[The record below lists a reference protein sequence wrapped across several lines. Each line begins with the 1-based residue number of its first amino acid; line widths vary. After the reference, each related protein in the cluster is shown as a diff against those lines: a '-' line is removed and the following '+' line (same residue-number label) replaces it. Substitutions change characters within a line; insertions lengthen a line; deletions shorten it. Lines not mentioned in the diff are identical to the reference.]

1 MGRPE
6 GTDTT
11 GQAPAFGVT
20 DAVVLVFDAGGA
32 VVGRPYAAERLL
44 GHSAQEMRGRHVE
57 SLLAPREA
65 ARLPAIRKRCAT
77 DGAWSGAL
85 LARHQDGRDIT
96 VDVTVLPL
104 PGDAAPARWLAVA
117 TGAAPSRQ
125 WTMGPALLER
135 MVTEA
140 PVGIALVDTE
150 LRCVWS
156 NTALER
162 FGGGRADQR
171 RGRRLAEIQPGFDA
185 ELLESK
191 MRQVLATGEPV
202 TGYEHVGRTRADP
215 GRDRAHAMSFVRLDD
230 DSGRALGICY
240 AVVDITDRYRA
251 RLRLAL
257 MARASE
263 RIGRSLDVMGTAQ
276 DLADV
281 AVPGLADFVAVDL
294 LDSVI
299 RGAEPS
305 PGPTAGAT
313 AVRLVRAGAQTVRAG
328 APEAVVEPGEAA
340 AYRPSSPQIGCLAH
354 GRSWRAAR
362 LDPPARDSALPVRPP
377 EHQGEAAPP
386 AGQPPTAGS
395 GQPPTATYEQ
405 PPSAASE
412 WLPAAGSG
420 QAPSTGSGRPP
431 GPEAEWLPAAGPERA
446 PAAESVRAPSPGPE
460 QAPSAASERAP
471 SAESVRAPSAGS
483 GQAPTAGSERSP
495 WAGPE
500 QAPTAGPEQAPWAG
514 PEQAPTA
521 GPEHAAS
528 AVPVPP
534 SSAAPV
540 SPEPAEAAAPAP
552 RPSTGPMA
560 HTAMVVPIL
569 ARGVTLG
576 VATFFRSRR
585 DEAFDEDDLRL
596 AEELVARA
604 AVCLDNARRY
614 ARERAAALVLQRS
627 LLPHGLPLQEA
638 VDAASFY
645 RPADELSGL
654 GGDWFDVIPLS
665 GARVALV
672 VGEVLGHGI
681 EAAATMGQLR
691 TAVRTLADL
700 DLSPE
705 ELLAHLDD
713 LVLQVTRE
721 GREAGIGGATNP
733 GAVGTSC
740 LYAVYDPVSLSCDLA
755 SAGHLAPAVVAP
767 DGTVGFPELPPGPA
781 LGIGGLPFESVELPL
796 EEGSVLAFYTDGLI
810 AAPGAGKE
818 GLRRVLRSRELP
830 LDQLCRSVV
839 DELAPSRPYTDDAA
853 LLLVR
858 TRSLAAGQ
866 VAVWD
871 LPADPAVVARA
882 RVMAARQLAAWGL
895 EELAFTTE
903 LVVSELV
910 TNAIR
915 HASGPIRLRLILER
929 TLICEV
935 FDASST
941 SPHLRHARTT
951 DESGRGLFLI
961 SQFTRRWGT
970 RYTAEGK
977 VIWAEQP
984 LDRDTPAPE

>member
-11 GQAPAFGVT
+11 GQAPAFGVA
-20 DAVVLVFDAGGA
+20 DSVVLLFDEGGV
-32 VVGRPYAAERLL
+32 VVGRPHAAERLL
-44 GHSAQEMRGRHVE
+44 GHSAEELRGRRVQF
-57 SLLAPREA
+57 LLSPHEA
-65 ARLPAIRKRCAT
+65 ARLPAIAESCAT
-77 DGAWSGAL
+77 DGRWSGVL
-85 LARHQDGRDIT
+85 LARHRNGRDIA

-104 PGDAAPARWLAVA
+104 PEDAAPARWLAMA
-117 TGAAPSRQ
+117 ADAAPSRQ
-125 WTMGPALLER
+125 WTMGPTLLER
-135 MVTEA
+135 MVTQA
-140 PVGIALVDTE
+140 PVGLALVDTE

-162 FGGGRADQR
+162 FGGGRADLR
-171 RGRRLAEIQPGFDA
+171 RGRRLAEIQPGLNA
-185 ELLESK
+185 ELVESK
-191 MRQVLATGEPV
+191 MRQVLDTGEPV
-202 TGYEHVGRTRADP
+202 TGYEHVGRTRAEP
-215 GRDRAHAMSFVRLDD
+215 GRDHAHAMSFIRLDD
-230 DSGRALGICY
+230 DNGRAIGVCY

-313 AVRLVRAGAQTVRAG
+313 AVRLVRAGDQTARANP
-328 APEAVVEPGEAA
+328 PEAVVEPGETA

-354 GRSWRAAR
+354 GRSWRTAR
-362 LDPPARDSALPVRPP
+362 LDAAARNSALPVPAP
-377 EHQGEAAPP
+377 ERQ
-386 AGQPPTAGS
+386 AGAG
-395 GQPPTATYEQ
+395 PTATAESGQ
-405 PPSAASE
+405 DGTVEPGHA
-412 WLPAAGSG
+412 PAAQPGQAAIAEPRERAGAGTEDPSHASTTNPSPAPTTEPGTATTTDPG
-420 QAPSTGSGRPP
+420 QAPATEPRPATATGP
-431 GPEAEWLPAAGPERA
+431 GP
-446 PAAESVRAPSPGPE
+446 V
-460 QAPSAASERAP
+460 
-471 SAESVRAPSAGS
+471 
-483 GQAPTAGSERSP
+483 PTA
-495 WAGPE
+495 
-500 QAPTAGPEQAPWAG
+500 T
-514 PEQAPTA
+514 
-521 GPEHAAS
+521 
-528 AVPVPP
+528 PVPP
-534 SSAAPV
+534 TSAEYV
-540 SPEPAEAAAPAP
+540 P
-552 RPSTGPMA
+552 RPPTDPLA

-627 LLPHGLPLQEA
+627 LLPHGVPAQEA
-638 VDAASFY
+638 VDAASYY

-654 GGDWFDVIPLS
+654 GGDWFDVIALS

-672 VGEVLGHGI
+672 VGEVIGHGI

-713 LVLQVTRE
+713 LVLQATRE
-721 GREAGIGGATNP
+721 GRPVGFGGVTNP
-733 GAVGTSC
+733 GAVGASC
-740 LYAVYDPVSLSCDLA
+740 LYAVYDPVSMRCELA

-767 DGTVGFPELPPGPA
+767 DGTVSFPELPPGPA
-781 LGIGGLPFESVELPL
+781 LGVGGLPFESVELPL

-818 GLRRVLRSRELP
+818 GLGRALRSRDLP
-830 LDQLCRSVV
+830 LDELCRSVV

-866 VAVWD
+866 VAAWD
-871 LPADPAVVARA
+871 LPADPSVVARA
-882 RVMAARQLAAWGL
+882 RVMTARQLAAWGL

-951 DESGRGLFLI
+951 DEGGRGLFLI

-984 LDRDTPAPE
+984 LDQDTPAPE

>member
-1 MGRPE
+1 VGRPE

-20 DAVVLVFDAGGA
+20 DAVVLVFDARGA

-44 GHSAQEMRGRHVE
+44 GHSAQEMRGRRVE

-104 PGDAAPARWLAVA
+104 PRDAAPARWLAVA

-230 DSGRALGICY
+230 DSGRALGVCY

-281 AVPGLADFVAVDL
+281 AVPGLADFVSVDL

-299 RGAEPS
+299 RGAEPA

-362 LDPPARDSALPVRPP
+362 LDPPARESALPVRPP
-377 EHQGEAAPP
+377 EHQDDAAPP
-386 AGQPPTAGS
+386 AATGPGEAPTAGS
-395 GQPPTATYEQ
+395 GRHPTAAYEQ
-405 PPSAASE
+405 PPTGASE
-412 WLPAAGSG
+412 RAPTAAY
-420 QAPSTGSGRPP
+420 
-431 GPEAEWLPAAGPERA
+431 ERA
-446 PAAESVRAPSPGPE
+446 PAAD
-460 QAPSAASERAP
+460 SEG
-471 SAESVRAPSAGS
+471 SPSAGS
-483 GQAPTAGSERSP
+483 GQAPPAASGQHPS
-495 WAGPE
+495 AGPE
-500 QAPTAGPEQAPWAG
+500 RPPTAESERAPVGGAGQPPAADSEGSPSAGPGQAPAAGF
-514 PEQAPTA
+514 
-521 GPEHAAS
+521 EHAAS
-528 AVPVPP
+528 AVPVPSP
-534 SSAAPV
+534 SAVPV

-552 RPSTGPMA
+552 RPPTGPMA

-627 LLPHGLPLQEA
+627 LLPHGVPLQEA

-740 LYAVYDPVSLSCDLA
+740 LYAVYDPVSLRCDLA

-882 RVMAARQLAAWGL
+882 RGMAARQLAAWGL

-951 DESGRGLFLI
+951 DEGGRGLFLI

-984 LDRDTPAPE
+984 LDRDTPAPQ

>member
-11 GQAPAFGVT
+11 GQAPAFGVA
-20 DAVVLVFDAGGA
+20 DSVVLLLDEAGV
-32 VVGRPYAAERLL
+32 VVGHPYADERLL
-44 GHSAQEMRGRHVE
+44 GHSPEEMRGSRVE

-65 ARLPAIRKRCAT
+65 ALLPAIAESCAT
-77 DGAWSGAL
+77 DGGWSGVL
-85 LARHQDGRDIT
+85 LARHRDGRDIA
-96 VDVTVLPL
+96 VDVTVVSL

-117 TGAAPSRQ
+117 AGAAPSPR

-135 MVTEA
+135 MVTQA
-140 PVGIALVDTE
+140 PVGLALVDTE

-156 NTALER
+156 NTALEH

-171 RGRRLAEIQPGFDA
+171 RGRRLAEIQPGLDA
-185 ELLESK
+185 ERVESK
-191 MRQVLATGEPV
+191 MRQVLDTGEPV
-202 TGYEHVGRTRADP
+202 TGYEHVGRTRAEP
-215 GRDRAHAMSFVRLDD
+215 GRDHAHAMSFIRLDD
-230 DSGRALGICY
+230 DNGRALGVCY

-313 AVRLVRAGAQTVRAG
+313 AVRLVRAGAQMARAG
-328 APEAVVEPGEAA
+328 APETVVEPGEAA
-340 AYRPSSPQIGCLAH
+340 GYLPSSPQIDCLAR

-362 LDPPARDSALPVRPP
+362 LDAAARESALPVRGPAGSD
-377 EHQGEAAPP
+377 EADRVTSTASGQGEA
-386 AGQPPTAGS
+386 TAS
-395 GQPPTATYEQ
+395 GEG
-405 PPSAASE
+405 
-412 WLPAAGSG
+412 AAGS
-420 QAPSTGSGRPP
+420 
-431 GPEAEWLPAAGPERA
+431 
-446 PAAESVRAPSPGPE
+446 VSP
-460 QAPSAASERAP
+460 
-471 SAESVRAPSAGS
+471 
-483 GQAPTAGSERSP
+483 APTG
-495 WAGPE
+495 
-500 QAPTAGPEQAPWAG
+500 
-514 PEQAPTA
+514 
-521 GPEHAAS
+521 
-528 AVPVPP
+528 PVPP
-534 SSAAPV
+534 TPADSTPPAPAQPV
-540 SPEPAEAAAPAP
+540 PPTTADPIPRPPAEPV
-552 RPSTGPMA
+552 A

-627 LLPHGLPLQEA
+627 LLPHGVPRQEA

-713 LVLQVTRE
+713 LVVRVTRE
-721 GREAGIGGATNP
+721 GQEAGFGGVANP

-740 LYAVYDPVSLSCDLA
+740 LYAVYDPVSLRCDLA

-796 EEGSVLAFYTDGLI
+796 EEGSVLALYTDGLI

-818 GLRRVLRSRELP
+818 GLSRALRSRDLP
-830 LDQLCRSVV
+830 LDELCRSVV
-839 DELAPSRPYTDDAA
+839 HELAPNRPYTDDAA

-895 EELAFTTE
+895 QELAFTTE

-951 DESGRGLFLI
+951 DEGGRGLFLI

-984 LDRDTPAPE
+984 LDRDAPAPE

>member
-6 GTDTT
+6 GTDST
-11 GQAPAFGVT
+11 AHEAVFGVA
-20 DAVVLVFDAGGA
+20 DSVVLLFDEHGA
-32 VVGRPYAAERLL
+32 VVGRPYAAEQLL
-44 GHSAQEMRGRHVE
+44 GYPAAELGGRHV
-57 SLLAPREA
+57 
-65 ARLPAIRKRCAT
+65 
-77 DGAWSGAL
+77 GAL
-85 LARHQDGRDIT
+85 LAVDEADRLPGILEASARDGGWSGVLLARHRDGRTIA

-104 PGDAAPARWLAVA
+104 PGEAGTARWLVVAV
-117 TGAAPSRQ
+117 GAAPSRQ

-135 MVTEA
+135 MVTRM
-140 PVGIALVDTE
+140 PVGLCLVDTE

-156 NTALER
+156 NTALEQ
-162 FGGGRADQR
+162 FGGGTVEER
-171 RGRRLAEIQPGFDA
+171 RGRRFAEIQPGMNAD
-185 ELLESK
+185 LVESK

-202 TGYEHVGRTRADP
+202 LGYEHVGRPRSHP
-215 GRDRAHAMSFVRLDD
+215 GRDHAHAMSFVRLDD
-230 DSGRALGICY
+230 DNGRVLGVCY

-257 MARASE
+257 MALASE
-263 RIGRSLDVMGTAQ
+263 RIGRSLDVVGTAQ

-294 LDSVI
+294 LDTVV
-299 RGAEPS
+299 RGAEPA
-305 PGPTAGAT
+305 PGPTGGAT
-313 AVRLVRAGAQTVRAG
+313 SVQLMRAGVQTVPG
-328 APEAVVEPGEAA
+328 GILIMVEPGEPCG
-340 AYRPSSPQIGCLAH
+340 YLPSSPQIRSLAH
-354 GRSWRAAR
+354 GRSWRAAH
-362 LDPPARDSALPVRPP
+362 LDAATRDAALPVPL
-377 EHQGEAAPP
+377 PP
-386 AGQPPTAGS
+386 AEEPSDAEPPTDGGTTDGGTTHGETETNES
-395 GQPPTATYEQ
+395 GT
-405 PPSAASE
+405 
-412 WLPAAGSG
+412 
-420 QAPSTGSGRPP
+420 TG
-431 GPEAEWLPAAGPERA
+431 AGPTGT
-446 PAAESVRAPSPGPE
+446 GPT
-460 QAPSAASERAP
+460 
-471 SAESVRAPSAGS
+471 G
-483 GQAPTAGSERSP
+483 
-495 WAGPE
+495 AGPM
-500 QAPTAGPEQAPWAG
+500 
-514 PEQAPTA
+514 
-521 GPEHAAS
+521 AAS
-528 AVPVPP
+528 A
-534 SSAAPV
+534 AAE
-540 SPEPAEAAAPAP
+540 PEP
-552 RPSTGPMA
+552 
-560 HTAMVVPIL
+560 HTAIVVPIL

-576 VATFFRSRR
+576 MATFFRARQ

-614 ARERAAALVLQRS
+614 TRERAAALVLQRS
-627 LLPHGLPLQEA
+627 LLPHGVPEQEA

-672 VGEVLGHGI
+672 VGEVVGHGI

-721 GREAGIGGATNP
+721 GLEGELGGAATP
-733 GAVGTSC
+733 AGVGASC
-740 LYAVYDPVSLSCDLA
+740 IYAVYDPVSLRCDMA
-755 SAGHLAPAVVAP
+755 SAGHLAPAVLAP
-767 DGTVGFPELPPGPA
+767 DGTVTFPVLPPGPA
-781 LGIGGLPFESVELPL
+781 LGVGGLPFESVELPL
-796 EEGSVLAFYTDGLI
+796 AEGSVLAFYTDGII

-818 GLRRVLRSRELP
+818 GLRRVLESRDLP
-830 LDQLCRSVV
+830 LDELCRAIV

-858 TRSLAAGQ
+858 TRGLAAGQ

-882 RVMAARQLAAWGL
+882 RVMAARQLTAWGL
-895 EELAFTTE
+895 DELAFTTE

-915 HASGPIRLRLILER
+915 HATGPIRLRLILER

-951 DESGRGLFLI
+951 DEGGRGLFLI

-984 LDRDTPAPE
+984 LEGDGTAAHTPQGLAQDL

>member
-6 GTDTT
+6 DPDTS
-11 GQAPAFGVT
+11 AHEAVFGVA
-20 DAVVLVFDAGGA
+20 DSVVLLFDEGGT

-44 GHSAQEMRGRHVE
+44 GYPAAELGGRRVG
-57 SLLAPREA
+57 SLLAGDEGG
-65 ARLPAIRKRCAT
+65 RLPDILAT
-77 DGAWSGAL
+77 AERDGGWSGVL
-85 LARHQDGRDIT
+85 LARHRDGRTIA

-104 PGDAAPARWLAVA
+104 PGEAGPARWLVVAV
-117 TGAAPSRQ
+117 GAAPSRQ

-135 MVTEA
+135 MVTEM
-140 PVGIALVDTE
+140 PIGLCFVDAE

-156 NTALER
+156 NTALEH
-162 FGGGRADQR
+162 FGGGTVEQR
-171 RGRRLAEIQPGFDA
+171 RGKRLAEIQPGMNADIV
-185 ELLESK
+185 ESK
-191 MRQVLATGEPV
+191 MRQVLTTGEPV
-202 TGYEHVGRTRADP
+202 VGYEHVGRTRAHP
-215 GRDRAHAMSFVRLDD
+215 YRDHAHAMSFVRLDD
-230 DSGRALGICY
+230 DNGRALGVCY

-281 AVPGLADFVAVDL
+281 AVPALADFVAVDL
-294 LDSVI
+294 LDAVL

-305 PGPTAGAT
+305 PGPTAAAT
-313 AVRLVRAGAQTVRAG
+313 ALRLVRGGAQNVRTG
-328 APEAVVEPGEAA
+328 GVKEVLEPGQPSG
-340 AYRPSSPQIGCLAH
+340 YLPSSPQMDAVAH
-354 GRSWRAAR
+354 GRSWRAAH
-362 LDPPARDSALPVRPP
+362 LDASTR
-377 EHQGEAAPP
+377 EAAI
-386 AGQPPTAGS
+386 PTALAET
-395 GQPPTATYEQ
+395 TA
-405 PPSAASE
+405 
-412 WLPAAGSG
+412 
-420 QAPSTGSGRPP
+420 
-431 GPEAEWLPAAGPERA
+431 
-446 PAAESVRAPSPGPE
+446 
-460 QAPSAASERAP
+460 
-471 SAESVRAPSAGS
+471 
-483 GQAPTAGSERSP
+483 
-495 WAGPE
+495 
-500 QAPTAGPEQAPWAG
+500 
-514 PEQAPTA
+514 
-521 GPEHAAS
+521 
-528 AVPVPP
+528 
-534 SSAAPV
+534 
-540 SPEPAEAAAPAP
+540 PAEASGAAEAVP
-552 RPSTGPMA
+552 

-576 VATFFRSRR
+576 VATFLRTRR

-596 AEELVARA
+596 AEEIVARA

-614 ARERAAALVLQRS
+614 AREQAAALVLQRS
-627 LLPHGLPLQEA
+627 LLPHGVPPQEA

-700 DLSPE
+700 DLGPE

-713 LVLQVTRE
+713 LVVQVSRE
-721 GREAGIGGATNP
+721 GTATDLSGAPNPAGVGA
-733 GAVGTSC
+733 SC
-740 LYAVYDPVSLSCDLA
+740 LYAVYDPVGLCCDLA
-755 SAGHLAPAVVAP
+755 SAGHLAPAIRAP
-767 DGTVGFPELPPGPA
+767 DGTVTFPELPPGPA

-796 EEGSVLAFYTDGLI
+796 AEGSVLAFYTDGLI
-810 AAPGAGKE
+810 AAPGAGRD
-818 GLRRVLRSRELP
+818 GLRRVLESRDLP
-830 LDQLCRSVV
+830 LDELCRSVA

-858 TRSLAAGQ
+858 TRGLAAGQ

-951 DESGRGLFLI
+951 DEGGRGLFLI

-984 LDRDTPAPE
+984 LELDESVLEAALDPAALEDL

>member
-6 GTDTT
+6 GTDST
-11 GQAPAFGVT
+11 AHEAVFGVA
-20 DAVVLVFDAGGA
+20 DSVVLLFDEHGA
-32 VVGRPYAAERLL
+32 VVGRPYAAEQLL
-44 GHSAQEMRGRHVE
+44 GYPAAELGGRRV
-57 SLLAPREA
+57 
-65 ARLPAIRKRCAT
+65 
-77 DGAWSGAL
+77 GAL
-85 LARHQDGRDIT
+85 LAADEADRLPGILEASARDGGWSGVLLARHRDGRTIA

-104 PGDAAPARWLAVA
+104 PGEAGTARWLVVAV
-117 TGAAPSRQ
+117 GAAPSRQ

-135 MVTEA
+135 MVTRM
-140 PVGIALVDTE
+140 PVGFCLVDTE

-156 NTALER
+156 NTALEQ
-162 FGGGRADQR
+162 FGGGTVEER
-171 RGRRLAEIQPGFDA
+171 RGRRLAEIQPGMNAD
-185 ELLESK
+185 LVESK

-202 TGYEHVGRTRADP
+202 LGYELVGRPRSHP
-215 GRDRAHAMSFVRLDD
+215 GRDHAHAMSFVRLDD
-230 DSGRALGICY
+230 DNGRVLGVCY

-257 MARASE
+257 MALASE
-263 RIGRSLDVMGTAQ
+263 RIGRSLDVVGTAQ

-294 LDSVI
+294 LDTVV
-299 RGAEPS
+299 RGAEPA
-305 PGPTAGAT
+305 PGPTGGAT
-313 AVRLVRAGAQTVRAG
+313 SVQLMRAGVQTVPG
-328 APEAVVEPGEAA
+328 GILIMVEPGEPCG
-340 AYRPSSPQIGCLAH
+340 YLPSSPQIRSLAH
-354 GRSWRAAR
+354 GRSWRAAH
-362 LDPPARDSALPVRPP
+362 LDAATRDAALPVHRPP
-377 EHQGEAAPP
+377 AEEPPDAEPLADGETTD
-386 AGQPPTAGS
+386 GETNDSGPTGT
-395 GQPPTATYEQ
+395 GPTGTEAT
-405 PPSAASE
+405 
-412 WLPAAGSG
+412 G
-420 QAPSTGSGRPP
+420 
-431 GPEAEWLPAAGPERA
+431 AGPM
-446 PAAESVRAPSPGPE
+446 
-460 QAPSAASERAP
+460 
-471 SAESVRAPSAGS
+471 
-483 GQAPTAGSERSP
+483 
-495 WAGPE
+495 
-500 QAPTAGPEQAPWAG
+500 
-514 PEQAPTA
+514 
-521 GPEHAAS
+521 AAS
-528 AVPVPP
+528 A
-534 SSAAPV
+534 AAE
-540 SPEPAEAAAPAP
+540 PEP
-552 RPSTGPMA
+552 
-560 HTAMVVPIL
+560 HTAIVVPIL

-576 VATFFRSRR
+576 MATFFRARQ

-614 ARERAAALVLQRS
+614 TRERAAALVLQRS
-627 LLPHGLPLQEA
+627 LLPHGVPTQEA

-672 VGEVLGHGI
+672 VGEVVGHGI

-721 GREAGIGGATNP
+721 GPEGELGGAATP
-733 GAVGTSC
+733 AGVGASC
-740 LYAVYDPVSLSCDLA
+740 IYAVYDPVSLHCDIA
-755 SAGHLAPAVVAP
+755 SAGHLAPAVLAP
-767 DGTVGFPELPPGPA
+767 DGTVTFPALPPGPA
-781 LGIGGLPFESVELPL
+781 LGVGGLPFESVELPL
-796 EEGSVLAFYTDGLI
+796 AEGSVLAFYTDGII

-818 GLRRVLRSRELP
+818 GLRRVLESRDLP
-830 LDQLCRSVV
+830 LDELCRAIV

-858 TRSLAAGQ
+858 TRGLAAGQ
-866 VAVWD
+866 VAVWE

-882 RVMAARQLAAWGL
+882 RVMAARQLTAWGL
-895 EELAFTTE
+895 DELAFTTE

-915 HASGPIRLRLILER
+915 HAAGPIRLRLILER

-951 DESGRGLFLI
+951 DEGGRGLFLI

-984 LDRDTPAPE
+984 LEGDGTAAHTPQGLAQDL

>member
-6 GTDTT
+6 DTDTT
-11 GQAPAFGVT
+11 GQAPAFGVA
-20 DAVVLVFDAGGA
+20 DSVVLLFDEGGV
-32 VVGRPYAAERLL
+32 VVGRPHAAERLL
-44 GHSAQEMRGRHVE
+44 GHSPEELRGRHVE
-57 SLLAPREA
+57 SLLAPIEV
-65 ARLPAIRKRCAT
+65 ARLPAIVERCTT
-77 DGAWSGAL
+77 DGGWSGVL
-85 LARHQDGRDIT
+85 LARHRDGRDIA
-96 VDVTVLPL
+96 VDATLLPL
-104 PGDAAPARWLAVA
+104 PEDATPARWLAVA
-117 TGAAPSRQ
+117 AGAARSRQ

-140 PVGIALVDTE
+140 PVGLALVDTE
-150 LRCVWS
+150 LRCLWS
-156 NTALER
+156 NTALEH
-162 FGGGRADQR
+162 FGGGRADER
-171 RGRRLAEIQPGFDA
+171 RGRRLAEIQPGLNA
-185 ELLESK
+185 ELVESK
-191 MRQVLATGEPV
+191 MRQVLETGEPV
-202 TGYEHVGRTRADP
+202 TGYEHVGRTRAVP
-215 GRDRAHAMSFVRLDD
+215 GRDHAHSMSFIRLEDD
-230 DSGRALGICY
+230 DGRPLGVCY
-240 AVVDITDRYRA
+240 AVVDITERYRA

-257 MARASE
+257 MALASE
-263 RIGRSLDVMGTAQ
+263 HIGRSLDVMGTAQ

-305 PGPTAGAT
+305 PGLTAGAK
-313 AVRLVRAGAQTVRAG
+313 AVRLVRAGAQMACAG
-328 APEAVVEPGEAA
+328 ASEAVVEPGKEAA
-340 AYRPSSPQIGCLAH
+340 YLPSSPQIGCLAH
-354 GRSWRAAR
+354 GRSWIAAR
-362 LDPPARDSALPVRPP
+362 LDAAGRESALPATGP
-377 EHQGEAAPP
+377 ELRDSTGPVATASPGEATTAAP
-386 AGQPPTAGS
+386 A
-395 GQPPTATYEQ
+395 E
-405 PPSAASE
+405 PPSADAVR
-412 WLPAAGSG
+412 
-420 QAPSTGSGRPP
+420 T
-431 GPEAEWLPAAGPERA
+431 A
-446 PAAESVRAPSPGPE
+446 PAEPAEP
-460 QAPSAASERAP
+460 P
-471 SAESVRAPSAGS
+471 SAEPVPSTPAEPARPPSAD
-483 GQAPTAGSERSP
+483 
-495 WAGPE
+495 
-500 QAPTAGPEQAPWAG
+500 
-514 PEQAPTA
+514 
-521 GPEHAAS
+521 AAR
-528 AVPVPP
+528 
-534 SSAAPV
+534 
-540 SPEPAEAAAPAP
+540 
-552 RPSTGPMA
+552 RPSTDPLA

-569 ARGVTLG
+569 APGVTLG

-585 DEAFDEDDLRL
+585 DEVFDEDDLRL
-596 AEELVARA
+596 AEGLVARA

-627 LLPHGLPLQEA
+627 LLPHGVPQQEA

-672 VGEVLGHGI
+672 VGEVPGHGI

-713 LVLQVTRE
+713 LVLQATRE
-721 GREAGIGGATNP
+721 GREAGIGGEANL
-733 GAVGTSC
+733 GAVGASC
-740 LYAVYDPVSLSCDLA
+740 LYAVYDPVSLRCELA

-767 DGTVGFPELPPGPA
+767 DGTIDFPALPPGPA

-796 EEGSVLAFYTDGLI
+796 AEGTVLALYTEGLI
-810 AAPGAGKE
+810 AVPGAGKE
-818 GLRRVLRSRELP
+818 GLGRVLRSRDLP
-830 LDQLCRSVV
+830 LDELCRSVV

-866 VAVWD
+866 VAVWE
-871 LPADPAVVARA
+871 LPAEPAVVARA
-882 RVMAARQLAAWGL
+882 RVMTARQLAAWGL

-951 DESGRGLFLI
+951 DEGGRGLFLI
-961 SQFTRRWGT
+961 SQFTRRWGV
-970 RYTAEGK
+970 RYTGEGK

-984 LDRDTPAPE
+984 LDGDPAAPDTAAPE

>member
-6 GTDTT
+6 DTET
-11 GQAPAFGVT
+11 TAHEAVFGVA
-20 DAVVLVFDAGGA
+20 DSVVLLFDEAGT

-44 GHSAQEMRGRHVE
+44 GYPAAELGGRRVG
-57 SLLAPREA
+57 SLLAGDEA
-65 ARLPAIRKRCAT
+65 GRLPEILATSKR
-77 DGAWSGAL
+77 DGGWSGVL
-85 LARHQDGRDIT
+85 LARHRDGRT
-96 VDVTVLPL
+96 VAVDVTVLPL
-104 PGDAAPARWLAVA
+104 PGEAGPARWLVVAV
-117 TGAAPSRQ
+117 GAAPSRQ

-135 MVTEA
+135 MVTEM
-140 PVGIALVDTE
+140 PIGLCFVDTE

-156 NTALER
+156 NTALEH
-162 FGGGRADQR
+162 FGGGTVEQR
-171 RGRRLAEIQPGFDA
+171 RGKRLAEIQPGMNADIV
-185 ELLESK
+185 ESK
-191 MRQVLATGEPV
+191 MRQVLTTGQPV
-202 TGYEHVGRTRADP
+202 VAYEHVGRTRSHPD
-215 GRDRAHAMSFVRLDD
+215 RDHAHAMSFVRLDD
-230 DSGRALGICY
+230 DNGRALGVCY

-281 AVPGLADFVAVDL
+281 AVPALADFVAVDL
-294 LDSVI
+294 LDAVL

-305 PGPTAGAT
+305 PGPTAAAT
-313 AVRLVRAGAQTVRAG
+313 SLRLVRGGAQNVRPG
-328 APEAVVEPGEAA
+328 GVKEVLEPGEPSG
-340 AYRPSSPQIGCLAH
+340 YRPSSPQMDSLAH
-354 GRSWRAAR
+354 GRSWRAAH
-362 LDPPARDSALPVRPP
+362 LD
-377 EHQGEAAPP
+377 AA
-386 AGQPPTAGS
+386 TR
-395 GQPPTATYEQ
+395 
-405 PPSAASE
+405 AAAI
-412 WLPAAGSG
+412 PI
-420 QAPSTGSGRPP
+420 
-431 GPEAEWLPAAGPERA
+431 
-446 PAAESVRAPSPGPE
+446 SV
-460 QAPSAASERAP
+460 
-471 SAESVRAPSAGS
+471 
-483 GQAPTAGSERSP
+483 
-495 WAGPE
+495 
-500 QAPTAGPEQAPWAG
+500 
-514 PEQAPTA
+514 
-521 GPEHAAS
+521 
-528 AVPVPP
+528 
-534 SSAAPV
+534 
-540 SPEPAEAAAPAP
+540 AEAAAAAEAAGASDPVP
-552 RPSTGPMA
+552 
-560 HTAMVVPIL
+560 HTAIVVPIL

-576 VATFFRSRR
+576 VATFLRTRR
-585 DEAFDEDDLRL
+585 DEPFDEDDLRL

-614 ARERAAALVLQRS
+614 AREQAAALVLQRS
-627 LLPHGLPLQEA
+627 LLPHGVPAQEA

-700 DLSPE
+700 DLAPE

-713 LVLQVTRE
+713 LVVQVTRD
-721 GREAGIGGATNP
+721 GNVTDLGGAPNP
-733 GAVGTSC
+733 AGVGASC
-740 LYAVYDPVSLSCDLA
+740 LYAVYDPVSLRCDLA
-755 SAGHLAPAVVAP
+755 SAGHLAPAVRAP
-767 DGTVGFPELPPGPA
+767 DGTVTFPELPPGPS
-781 LGIGGLPFESVELPL
+781 LGIGGLPFEAVELPL
-796 EEGSVLAFYTDGLI
+796 AEGSVLAFYTDGLI
-810 AAPGAGKE
+810 AAPGAGKD
-818 GLRRVLRSRELP
+818 GLRRVLESRDLP
-830 LDQLCRSVV
+830 LDELCRSIV

-858 TRSLAAGQ
+858 TRGLAAGQ

-951 DESGRGLFLI
+951 DEGGRGLFLI

-977 VIWAEQP
+977 IIWAEQP
-984 LDRDTPAPE
+984 LELDEAALEAAAPALGPNSGTDLDLDSVQDP

>member
-6 GTDTT
+6 DRDAT
-11 GQAPAFGVT
+11 GQPSAPGVA
-20 DAVVLVFDAGGA
+20 DSAVVLFDGNG
-32 VVGRPYAAERLL
+32 VVIGRPHMAGRLL
-44 GHSAQEMRGRHVE
+44 GHPPEALRGRHVE
-57 SLLAPREA
+57 SLLAPGEA
-65 ARLPAIRKRCAT
+65 ARLPAIVERCTA
-77 DGAWSGAL
+77 DGGWSGVL
-85 LARHQDGRDIT
+85 LARHCDGHDIAVEIT
-96 VDVTVLPL
+96 LLPL
-104 PGDAAPARWLAVA
+104 PADATPARWLAVA
-117 TGAAPSRQ
+117 AGAAPSRQ

-135 MVTEA
+135 MVTDA
-140 PVGIALVDTE
+140 PVGLALVDTE

-156 NTALER
+156 NTALEH
-162 FGGGRADQR
+162 FGGGTADER
-171 RGRRLAEIQPGFDA
+171 RGRRIAEIQPGLNADM
-185 ELLESK
+185 LEAK
-191 MRQVLATGEPV
+191 MRQVLETGDPV
-202 TGYEHVGRTRADP
+202 TGYEHVGRTRAAP
-215 GRDRAHAMSFVRLDD
+215 GQDRAHSMSIVRLDD
-230 DSGRALGICY
+230 DGGRPLGVCY

-257 MARASE
+257 MALASE
-263 RIGRSLDVMGTAQ
+263 RIGRSLDIIGTAQ
-276 DLADV
+276 DLSDV
-281 AVPGLADFVAVDL
+281 AVPGLADVVAVDL

-313 AVRLVRAGAQTVRAG
+313 AVRLVRAGVQTVRAG
-328 APEAVVEPGEAA
+328 AAETVVEPGEET
-340 AYRPSSPQIGCLAH
+340 AYLPSSPQIDCLAH
-354 GRSWRAAR
+354 GRSWRTAR
-362 LDPPARDSALPVRPP
+362 LDAAGRESALPVRGRATDDGKGP
-377 EHQGEAAPP
+377 EPP
-386 AGQPPTAGS
+386 AGTSGTARAPQGGPAGPAQSPSAGTAPAAPT
-395 GQPPTATYEQ
+395 Q
-405 PPSAASE
+405 PPSAD
-412 WLPAAGSG
+412 
-420 QAPSTGSGRPP
+420 
-431 GPEAEWLPAAGPERA
+431 
-446 PAAESVRAPSPGPE
+446 
-460 QAPSAASERAP
+460 
-471 SAESVRAPSAGS
+471 
-483 GQAPTAGSERSP
+483 
-495 WAGPE
+495 
-500 QAPTAGPEQAPWAG
+500 
-514 PEQAPTA
+514 
-521 GPEHAAS
+521 
-528 AVPVPP
+528 
-534 SSAAPV
+534 
-540 SPEPAEAAAPAP
+540 PAP
-552 RPSTGPMA
+552 RPSADPVA

-569 ARGVTLG
+569 ARGGTLG

-627 LLPHGLPLQEA
+627 LLPHGVPQQDA
-638 VDAASFY
+638 VDAATVY

-672 VGEVLGHGI
+672 VGEVPGHGI

-700 DLSPE
+700 DLSTE

-713 LVLQVTRE
+713 LVLQATRE
-721 GREAGIGGATNP
+721 GREAGIGGEVNL
-733 GAVGTSC
+733 GAVGASC
-740 LYAVYDPVSLSCDLA
+740 LYAVYDPVSLRCDLA
-755 SAGHLAPAVVAP
+755 SAGHLAPVVVAP
-767 DGTVGFPELPPGPA
+767 DGTVEFPDLPPGPA

-796 EEGSVLAFYTDGLI
+796 REGTLLAFYTEGLI

-818 GLRRVLRSRELP
+818 GLGRLLRSRELP
-830 LDQLCRSVV
+830 LDELCRNVV

-858 TRSLAAGQ
+858 TRSLASGQ

-915 HASGPIRLRLILER
+915 HAAGPIRLRLILER

-951 DESGRGLFLI
+951 DEGGRGLFLI

-984 LDRDTPAPE
+984 LERDPAEPGSASPE

>member
-11 GQAPAFGVT
+11 AHEAVFGVA
-20 DAVVLVFDAGGA
+20 DSVVLVFDEHGA
-32 VVGRPYAAERLL
+32 VVGRPYAAEQLL
-44 GHSAQEMRGRHVE
+44 GYPAAELSGRRVGA
-57 SLLAPREA
+57 LLAADEA
-65 ARLPAIRKRCAT
+65 ARLPGILEASER
-77 DGAWSGAL
+77 DGGWSGVL
-85 LARHQDGRDIT
+85 LARHRDGRTIA

-104 PGDAAPARWLAVA
+104 PGEAGPARWIVVAV
-117 TGAAPSRQ
+117 GAAPSRK

-135 MVTEA
+135 MVTRM
-140 PVGIALVDTE
+140 PVGLCLVDTD

-156 NTALER
+156 NTALEQ
-162 FGGGRADQR
+162 FGGGTVEER
-171 RGRRLAEIQPGFDA
+171 RGRRFAEIQPGMNAD
-185 ELLESK
+185 LVESK

-202 TGYEHVGRTRADP
+202 LGYEHVGRPRSHP
-215 GRDRAHAMSFVRLDD
+215 GRDHAHAMSMVRLEDD
-230 DSGRALGICY
+230 NGRVLGVCY

-257 MARASE
+257 MALASE
-263 RIGRSLDVMGTAQ
+263 RIGRSLDVLGTAQ

-294 LDSVI
+294 LDTVV

-305 PGPTAGAT
+305 PGPTAAAT
-313 AVRLVRAGAQTVRAG
+313 SVQLMRAGVQTVPG
-328 APEAVVEPGEAA
+328 GIEVMVEPGEPCG
-340 AYRPSSPQIGCLAH
+340 YLPSSPQIGSLAH
-354 GRSWRAAR
+354 GRSWRAAT
-362 LDPPARDSALPVRPP
+362 LDATTRDAAIPVPLSRSEEPPDAEAPDTAPRASEPPDAGPP
-377 EHQGEAAPP
+377 EG
-386 AGQPPTAGS
+386 PTN
-395 GQPPTATYEQ
+395 
-405 PPSAASE
+405 
-412 WLPAAGSG
+412 
-420 QAPSTGSGRPP
+420 
-431 GPEAEWLPAAGPERA
+431 AGPPEGPTNAEPTESEPTDAEPKA
-446 PAAESVRAPSPGPE
+446 PLA
-460 QAPSAASERAP
+460 
-471 SAESVRAPSAGS
+471 
-483 GQAPTAGSERSP
+483 
-495 WAGPE
+495 
-500 QAPTAGPEQAPWAG
+500 
-514 PEQAPTA
+514 
-521 GPEHAAS
+521 
-528 AVPVPP
+528 
-534 SSAAPV
+534 
-540 SPEPAEAAAPAP
+540 PEP
-552 RPSTGPMA
+552 
-560 HTAMVVPIL
+560 HTAIVVPIL

-576 VATFFRSRR
+576 VATFFRARQ
-585 DEAFDEDDLRL
+585 DEAFDEDDLRV

-614 ARERAAALVLQRS
+614 TRERAAALVLQRS
-627 LLPHGLPLQEA
+627 LLPHGVPVQEA

-672 VGEVLGHGI
+672 VGEVIGHGI

-700 DLSPE
+700 DLGPE
-705 ELLAHLDD
+705 DLLAHLDD

-721 GREAGIGGATNP
+721 GPVGELGGAATP
-733 GAVGTSC
+733 AGVGASC
-740 LYAVYDPVSLSCDLA
+740 LYAVYDPVGLRCDLA
-755 SAGHLAPAVVAP
+755 SAGHLAPAVRAP
-767 DGTVGFPELPPGPA
+767 DGTVTFPELPPGPA
-781 LGIGGLPFESVELPL
+781 LGVGGLPFESVELPL
-796 EEGSVLAFYTDGLI
+796 AEGSVLAFYTDGII

-818 GLRRVLRSRELP
+818 GLRRVLESRDLP
-830 LDQLCRSVV
+830 LDELCRSIV

-858 TRSLAAGQ
+858 TRGLAAGQ

-882 RVMAARQLAAWGL
+882 RVMAARQLTAWGL
-895 EELAFTTE
+895 DELAFTTE

-951 DESGRGLFLI
+951 DEGGRGLFLI

-984 LDRDTPAPE
+984 LEGDGTDAHTPQGLAQDL

>member
-6 GTDTT
+6 GTDST
-11 GQAPAFGVT
+11 AHEAVFGVA
-20 DAVVLVFDAGGA
+20 DSVVLLFDEHGA
-32 VVGRPYAAERLL
+32 VVGRPYAAEQLL
-44 GHSAQEMRGRHVE
+44 GYPAAELGGRRV
-57 SLLAPREA
+57 
-65 ARLPAIRKRCAT
+65 
-77 DGAWSGAL
+77 GAL
-85 LARHQDGRDIT
+85 LAADEADRLPGILEASARDGGWSGVLLARHRDGRTIA

-104 PGDAAPARWLAVA
+104 PGEAGTARWLVVAV
-117 TGAAPSRQ
+117 GAAPSRQ

-135 MVTEA
+135 MVTRM
-140 PVGIALVDTE
+140 PVGLCLVDTE

-156 NTALER
+156 NTALEQ
-162 FGGGRADQR
+162 FGGGTVEER
-171 RGRRLAEIQPGFDA
+171 RGRRLAEIQPGMNAD
-185 ELLESK
+185 LVESK

-202 TGYEHVGRTRADP
+202 LGYELVGRPRSHP
-215 GRDRAHAMSFVRLDD
+215 GRDHAHAMSFVRLDD
-230 DSGRALGICY
+230 DNGRVLGVCY

-257 MARASE
+257 MALASE
-263 RIGRSLDVMGTAQ
+263 RIGRSLDVVGTAQ

-294 LDSVI
+294 LDTVV
-299 RGAEPS
+299 RGAEPA
-305 PGPTAGAT
+305 PGPTGGAT
-313 AVRLVRAGAQTVRAG
+313 SVQLMRAGVQTVPG
-328 APEAVVEPGEAA
+328 GILIMVEPGEPCG
-340 AYRPSSPQIGCLAH
+340 YLPSSPQIRSLAH
-354 GRSWRAAR
+354 GRSWRAAH
-362 LDPPARDSALPVRPP
+362 LDAATRDAALPVHRPP
-377 EHQGEAAPP
+377 AEEPPDAEPP
-386 AGQPPTAGS
+386 ADGETNHSGPTGT
-395 GQPPTATYEQ
+395 GPTGTEAT
-405 PPSAASE
+405 
-412 WLPAAGSG
+412 G
-420 QAPSTGSGRPP
+420 
-431 GPEAEWLPAAGPERA
+431 AGPM
-446 PAAESVRAPSPGPE
+446 
-460 QAPSAASERAP
+460 
-471 SAESVRAPSAGS
+471 
-483 GQAPTAGSERSP
+483 
-495 WAGPE
+495 
-500 QAPTAGPEQAPWAG
+500 
-514 PEQAPTA
+514 
-521 GPEHAAS
+521 AAS
-528 AVPVPP
+528 A
-534 SSAAPV
+534 AAE
-540 SPEPAEAAAPAP
+540 PEP
-552 RPSTGPMA
+552 
-560 HTAMVVPIL
+560 HTAIVVPIL

-576 VATFFRSRR
+576 MATFFRARQ

-614 ARERAAALVLQRS
+614 TRERAAALVLQRS
-627 LLPHGLPLQEA
+627 LLPHGIPTQEA

-672 VGEVLGHGI
+672 VGEVVGHGI

-721 GREAGIGGATNP
+721 GPEGELGGAATP
-733 GAVGTSC
+733 AGVGASC
-740 LYAVYDPVSLSCDLA
+740 IYAVYDPVSLHCDIA
-755 SAGHLAPAVVAP
+755 SAGHLAPAVLAP
-767 DGTVGFPELPPGPA
+767 DGTVTFPALPPGPA
-781 LGIGGLPFESVELPL
+781 LGVGGLPFESVELPL
-796 EEGSVLAFYTDGLI
+796 AEGSVLAFYTDGII

-818 GLRRVLRSRELP
+818 GLRRVLESRDLP
-830 LDQLCRSVV
+830 LDELCRAIV

-858 TRSLAAGQ
+858 TRGLAAGQ
-866 VAVWD
+866 VAVWE
-871 LPADPAVVARA
+871 LPTDPAVVARA
-882 RVMAARQLAAWGL
+882 RVMAARQLTAWGL
-895 EELAFTTE
+895 DELAFTTE

-915 HASGPIRLRLILER
+915 HATGPIRLRLILER

-951 DESGRGLFLI
+951 DEGGRGLFLI

-984 LDRDTPAPE
+984 LEGDGTAAHTPQGLAQDL

>member
-6 GTDTT
+6 GTDST
-11 GQAPAFGVT
+11 AHEAVFGVA
-20 DAVVLVFDAGGA
+20 DSVVLLFDEHGA
-32 VVGRPYAAERLL
+32 VVGRPYAAEQLL
-44 GHSAQEMRGRHVE
+44 GYPPAELGGRRV
-57 SLLAPREA
+57 
-65 ARLPAIRKRCAT
+65 
-77 DGAWSGAL
+77 GAL
-85 LARHQDGRDIT
+85 LAADEADRLPGILKASARDGGWSGVLLARHRDGRTIA

-104 PGDAAPARWLAVA
+104 PGEAGTARWLVVAV
-117 TGAAPSRQ
+117 GAAPSRQ

-135 MVTEA
+135 MVTRM
-140 PVGIALVDTE
+140 PVGFCLVDTE

-156 NTALER
+156 NTALEQ
-162 FGGGRADQR
+162 FGGGTVEER
-171 RGRRLAEIQPGFDA
+171 RGRRLAEIQPGMNAD
-185 ELLESK
+185 LVESK

-202 TGYEHVGRTRADP
+202 LGYELVGRPRSHP
-215 GRDRAHAMSFVRLDD
+215 GRDHAHAMSFVRLDD
-230 DSGRALGICY
+230 DNGRVLGVCY

-257 MARASE
+257 MALASE
-263 RIGRSLDVMGTAQ
+263 RIGRSLDVVGTAQ

-294 LDSVI
+294 LDTVV
-299 RGAEPS
+299 RGAEPA
-305 PGPTAGAT
+305 PGPTGGAT
-313 AVRLVRAGAQTVRAG
+313 SVQLMRAGVQTVPG
-328 APEAVVEPGEAA
+328 GILIMVEPGEPCG
-340 AYRPSSPQIGCLAH
+340 YLPSSPQIRSLAH
-354 GRSWRAAR
+354 GRSWRAAH
-362 LDPPARDSALPVRPP
+362 LDAATRDAALPVHRPP
-377 EHQGEAAPP
+377 AEEPPDAEPP
-386 AGQPPTAGS
+386 ADGETTDGETIDSGPTGT
-395 GQPPTATYEQ
+395 GPTGTEAT
-405 PPSAASE
+405 
-412 WLPAAGSG
+412 G
-420 QAPSTGSGRPP
+420 
-431 GPEAEWLPAAGPERA
+431 AGPM
-446 PAAESVRAPSPGPE
+446 
-460 QAPSAASERAP
+460 
-471 SAESVRAPSAGS
+471 
-483 GQAPTAGSERSP
+483 
-495 WAGPE
+495 
-500 QAPTAGPEQAPWAG
+500 
-514 PEQAPTA
+514 
-521 GPEHAAS
+521 AAS
-528 AVPVPP
+528 A
-534 SSAAPV
+534 AAE
-540 SPEPAEAAAPAP
+540 PEP
-552 RPSTGPMA
+552 
-560 HTAMVVPIL
+560 HTAIVVPIL

-576 VATFFRSRR
+576 MATFFRARQ

-614 ARERAAALVLQRS
+614 TRERAAALVLQRS
-627 LLPHGLPLQEA
+627 LLPHGVPTQEA

-672 VGEVLGHGI
+672 VGEVVGHGI

-721 GREAGIGGATNP
+721 GPEGELGGAATP
-733 GAVGTSC
+733 AGVGASC
-740 LYAVYDPVSLSCDLA
+740 IYAVYDPVGLHCDIA
-755 SAGHLAPAVVAP
+755 SAGHLAPAVLAP
-767 DGTVGFPELPPGPA
+767 DGTVTFPALPPGPA
-781 LGIGGLPFESVELPL
+781 LGVGGLPFESVELPL
-796 EEGSVLAFYTDGLI
+796 AEGSVLAFYTDGII

-818 GLRRVLRSRELP
+818 GLRRVLESRDLP
-830 LDQLCRSVV
+830 LDELCRAIV

-858 TRSLAAGQ
+858 TRGLAAGQ
-866 VAVWD
+866 VAVWE

-882 RVMAARQLAAWGL
+882 RVMAARQLTAWGL
-895 EELAFTTE
+895 DELAFTTE

-915 HASGPIRLRLILER
+915 HAAGPIRLRLILER

-951 DESGRGLFLI
+951 DEGGRGLFLI

-984 LDRDTPAPE
+984 LEGDGTAAHTPQGLAQDL

>member
-6 GTDTT
+6 GTAST
-11 GQAPAFGVT
+11 GRVAAFGVP
-20 DAVVLVFDAGGA
+20 DSAVLLFDGSGV

-44 GHSAQEMRGRHVE
+44 GRPSSELRGRHVT
-57 SLLAPREA
+57 SLLMPDDA
-65 ARLPAIRKRCAT
+65 ARVPGIARSCASR
-77 DGAWSGAL
+77 GGWSGVLFAH
-85 LARHQDGRDIT
+85 RRDGRGVA

-104 PGDAAPARWLAVA
+104 PAKTGGARWLALALAV
-117 TGAAPSRQ
+117 GASPSRP

-135 MVTEA
+135 MMTQS
-140 PVGIALVDTE
+140 PVGMALVDTQ

-156 NTALER
+156 NTALEH
-162 FGGGRADQR
+162 FGGGPVEQR
-171 RGRRLAEIQPGFDA
+171 RGRRLGEIQPGLDA

-191 MRQVLATGEPV
+191 MRQVLETGEPV
-202 TGYEHVGRTRADP
+202 MGYEHVGRTRADP
-215 GRDRAHAMSFVRLDD
+215 HRDHAHAMSFIRLDD
-230 DSGRALGICY
+230 DDGRPLGVCY
-240 AVVDITDRYRA
+240 SVVDITDRHRA
-251 RLRLAL
+251 RLRLDL

-276 DLADV
+276 DLAEV

-313 AVRLVRAGAQTVRAG
+313 AARLVRAGRLSAG
-328 APEAVVEPGEAA
+328 GEAPETALEPGETA
-340 AYRPSSPQIGCLAH
+340 AYRPGSPQIGCLAH
-354 GRSWRAAR
+354 GTSWRATR
-362 LDPPARDSALPVRPP
+362 LDPATRDAATPERPETPASPETPEGPESPASPATPVFPATAAPTATPERVPESAPVPD
-377 EHQGEAAPP
+377 AAPP
-386 AGQPPTAGS
+386 PESGEASHEPTGAS
-395 GQPPTATYEQ
+395 D
-405 PPSAASE
+405 PSAAD
-412 WLPAAGSG
+412 PSG
-420 QAPSTGSGRPP
+420 TRT
-431 GPEAEWLPAAGPERA
+431 EE
-446 PAAESVRAPSPGPE
+446 
-460 QAPSAASERAP
+460 
-471 SAESVRAPSAGS
+471 
-483 GQAPTAGSERSP
+483 
-495 WAGPE
+495 
-500 QAPTAGPEQAPWAG
+500 
-514 PEQAPTA
+514 
-521 GPEHAAS
+521 
-528 AVPVPP
+528 AVP
-534 SSAAPV
+534 
-540 SPEPAEAAAPAP
+540 
-552 RPSTGPMA
+552 
-560 HTAMVVPIL
+560 HTAIIVPIL

-614 ARERAAALVLQRS
+614 TRERAAALVLQRS
-627 LLPHGLPLQEA
+627 LLPHGVPPQEA
-638 VDAASFY
+638 VEAASFY

-713 LVLQVTRE
+713 LVIQVTQE
-721 GREAGIGGATNP
+721 GHEADPGGVSGP
-733 GAVGTSC
+733 GAVGASC
-740 LYAVYDPVSLSCDLA
+740 LYAVYDPVGLRCELA
-755 SAGHLAPAVVAP
+755 SAGHLAPAVVTP
-767 DGTVGFPELPPGPA
+767 DGTVDFPDLPPGPA
-781 LGIGGLPFESVELPL
+781 LGLGGLPFESVDLPL

-818 GLRRVLRSRELP
+818 GLRRSLTERELP
-830 LDQLCRSVV
+830 LDQLCRRIV

-853 LLLVR
+853 LLMVR
-858 TRSLAAGQ
+858 TRRLAASH
-866 VAVWD
+866 VAAWD

-882 RVMAARQLAAWGL
+882 RLMAARQLGTWGL

-915 HASGPIRLRLILER
+915 HAAGPIRLRLILER

-951 DESGRGLFLI
+951 DEGGRGLFLI

-984 LDRDTPAPE
+984 LDPDDTPARTSGD

>member
-6 GTDTT
+6 DTDTT
-11 GQAPAFGVT
+11 GQATAFGVT
-20 DAVVLVFDAGGA
+20 DSVVLLFDGGG
-32 VVGRPYAAERLL
+32 VVIGRPHAAERLL
-44 GHSAQEMRGRHVE
+44 GHSPEELRGRHVE
-57 SLLAPREA
+57 SLLTPDEV
-65 ARLPAIRKRCAT
+65 ARLPAIVESCTT
-77 DGAWSGAL
+77 DGGWSGVL
-85 LARHQDGRDIT
+85 LARHRDGRDIA
-96 VDVTVLPL
+96 VDVTLLPL
-104 PGDAAPARWLAVA
+104 PEDATPARWLAVA
-117 TGAAPSRQ
+117 AGAARSRQ

-140 PVGIALVDTE
+140 PVGLALVDTE

-156 NTALER
+156 NTALEH
-162 FGGGRADQR
+162 FGGGRADER
-171 RGRRLAEIQPGFDA
+171 RGRRLAEIQPGLNA

-191 MRQVLATGEPV
+191 MRQVLETGDPV
-202 TGYEHVGRTRADP
+202 TGYEHVGRTRAAP
-215 GRDRAHAMSFVRLDD
+215 GRDHAHAMSFIRLEDD
-230 DSGRALGICY
+230 DGRPLGVCY

-257 MARASE
+257 MALASE

-276 DLADV
+276 DLSDV

-305 PGPTAGAT
+305 PGPTAGT
-313 AVRLVRAGAQTVRAG
+313 TGVRLVRAGVQTVRAG
-328 APEAVVEPGEAA
+328 VSEAVVEPGEES
-340 AYRPSSPQIGCLAH
+340 AYLPSSPQIGCLAH
-354 GRSWRAAR
+354 GRSWLTAR
-362 LDPPARDSALPVRPP
+362 LDAADRESALPAR
-377 EHQGEAAPP
+377 GP
-386 AGQPPTAGS
+386 ARGDGTGS
-395 GQPPTATYEQ
+395 ITATGPERQ
-405 PPSAASE
+405 AVAAEPAQPTSAGPARSASAEPAQPTSAGPVQPSSVEPVQPSSVEPAPPPSAESTTGPTAE
-412 WLPAAGSG
+412 PATR
-420 QAPSTGSGRPP
+420 PTG
-431 GPEAEWLPAAGPERA
+431 EPATR
-446 PAAESVRAPSPGPE
+446 
-460 QAPSAASERAP
+460 P
-471 SAESVRAPSAGS
+471 SAESVT
-483 GQAPTAGSERSP
+483 QPTG
-495 WAGPE
+495 
-500 QAPTAGPEQAPWAG
+500 
-514 PEQAPTA
+514 
-521 GPEHAAS
+521 
-528 AVPVPP
+528 
-534 SSAAPV
+534 
-540 SPEPAEAAAPAP
+540 EPATPPASRP
-552 RPSTGPMA
+552 ATRSTADSVGWPSTDPVA

-576 VATFFRSRR
+576 VATFFRTRR

-596 AEELVARA
+596 AEEIVARA

-627 LLPHGLPLQEA
+627 LLPHGVPQQEA

-672 VGEVLGHGI
+672 VGEVPGHGI

-713 LVLQVTRE
+713 LVLQATRE
-721 GREAGIGGATNP
+721 GREAGFGGEANP

-740 LYAVYDPVSLSCDLA
+740 LYAVYDPVSLRCDLA

-767 DGTVGFPELPPGPA
+767 DGTVAFPELPPGPA
-781 LGIGGLPFESVELPL
+781 LGIGGLPFESVEVPL
-796 EEGSVLAFYTDGLI
+796 EEGTVLAFYTEGLI
-810 AAPGAGKE
+810 AVPGAGKE
-818 GLRRVLRSRELP
+818 GLGRVLRTRDLP
-830 LDQLCRSVV
+830 LDELCRSVV

-882 RVMAARQLAAWGL
+882 RVMAARRLASWGL

-951 DESGRGLFLI
+951 DEGGRGLFLI

-984 LDRDTPAPE
+984 LDRDAAGPDATATE

>member
-11 GQAPAFGVT
+11 AHEAVFGVA
-20 DAVVLVFDAGGA
+20 DSVVLLFDEHGA
-32 VVGRPYAAERLL
+32 VVGRPYAAEHLL
-44 GHSAQEMRGRHVE
+44 GYPAAELSGRRV
-57 SLLAPREA
+57 
-65 ARLPAIRKRCAT
+65 
-77 DGAWSGAL
+77 GAL
-85 LARHQDGRDIT
+85 LAADEADRIPGILEVSERDGGWSGVLLARHRDGRTIA
-96 VDVTVLPL
+96 VDVSVLPL
-104 PGDAAPARWLAVA
+104 PGEAGPARWLVVAV
-117 TGAAPSRQ
+117 GAAPSRQ

-135 MVTEA
+135 MVTRM
-140 PVGIALVDTE
+140 PVGLCLVDTD

-156 NTALER
+156 NTALEQ
-162 FGGGRADQR
+162 FGGGTVEER
-171 RGRRLAEIQPGFDA
+171 RGRRFAEIQPGMNAD
-185 ELLESK
+185 LVESK

-202 TGYEHVGRTRADP
+202 LGYEHVGRPRSHP
-215 GRDRAHAMSFVRLDD
+215 GRDHAHAMSMVRLDD
-230 DSGRALGICY
+230 DNGRVLGVCY

-257 MARASE
+257 MALASE
-263 RIGRSLDVMGTAQ
+263 RIGRSLDVLGTAQ

-294 LDSVI
+294 LDTVV

-305 PGPTAGAT
+305 PGPTAAAT
-313 AVRLVRAGAQTVRAG
+313 SVQLVRAGVQTVPG
-328 APEAVVEPGEAA
+328 GIVVMVEPGEPCG
-340 AYRPSSPQIGCLAH
+340 YLPSSPQIGSLAH
-354 GRSWRAAR
+354 GRSWRAAT
-362 LDPPARDSALPVRPP
+362 LDATTRDAAIPVPVPVAVPQSEGPLDAEPPGTA
-377 EHQGEAAPP
+377 
-386 AGQPPTAGS
+386 PTAS
-395 GQPPTATYEQ
+395 GQPDSG
-405 PPSAASE
+405 PPEGPGDAEPREADSTDAETTEAASTDVE
-412 WLPAAGSG
+412 PAA
-420 QAPSTGSGRPP
+420 
-431 GPEAEWLPAAGPERA
+431 A
-446 PAAESVRAPSPGPE
+446 PALA
-460 QAPSAASERAP
+460 
-471 SAESVRAPSAGS
+471 
-483 GQAPTAGSERSP
+483 
-495 WAGPE
+495 
-500 QAPTAGPEQAPWAG
+500 
-514 PEQAPTA
+514 
-521 GPEHAAS
+521 
-528 AVPVPP
+528 
-534 SSAAPV
+534 
-540 SPEPAEAAAPAP
+540 PEPAAAPAP
-552 RPSTGPMA
+552 EP
-560 HTAMVVPIL
+560 HTAIVVPIL

-576 VATFFRSRR
+576 VATFFRARQ
-585 DEAFDEDDLRL
+585 DEAFDEDDLRV

-614 ARERAAALVLQRS
+614 TRERAAALVLQRS
-627 LLPHGLPLQEA
+627 LLPHGVPVQEA

-672 VGEVLGHGI
+672 VGEVIGHGI

-700 DLSPE
+700 DLGPE
-705 ELLAHLDD
+705 DLLAHLDD

-721 GREAGIGGATNP
+721 GPTGELGGAATP
-733 GAVGTSC
+733 AGVGASC
-740 LYAVYDPVSLSCDLA
+740 LYAVYDPVSLRCDLA
-755 SAGHLAPAVVAP
+755 SAGHLAPAVRAP
-767 DGTVGFPELPPGPA
+767 DGTVTFPELPPGPA
-781 LGIGGLPFESVELPL
+781 LGVGGLPFESVELPL
-796 EEGSVLAFYTDGLI
+796 AEGSVLAFYTDGII

-818 GLRRVLRSRELP
+818 GLRRVLESRDLP
-830 LDQLCRSVV
+830 LDELCRSIV

-858 TRSLAAGQ
+858 TRGLAAGQ

-895 EELAFTTE
+895 DELAFTTE

-951 DESGRGLFLI
+951 DEGGRGLFLI

-984 LDRDTPAPE
+984 LEGDGTAAHTPQGLAQDL

>member
-11 GQAPAFGVT
+11 GQAAPL
-20 DAVVLVFDAGGA
+20 AVADSAVLLFDEGGT
-32 VVGRPYAAERLL
+32 VVGRPHAAERLL
-44 GHSAQEMRGRHVE
+44 GHPGAELRGRHVD
-57 SLLAPREA
+57 SLLAPGEA
-65 ARLPAIRKRCAT
+65 ARLPAIAESSAR
-77 DGAWSGAL
+77 DGGWSGVL
-85 LARHQDGRDIT
+85 LARHRDGGSVP
-96 VDVTVLPL
+96 VDVTVVPL
-104 PGDAAPARWLAVA
+104 PGEAGPARWLAMAVRA
-117 TGAAPSRQ
+117 ERTRRPD
-125 WTMGPALLER
+125 MEPALFER
-135 MVTEA
+135 MLRQS
-140 PVGIALVDTE
+140 PVGMALVDTE

-156 NTALER
+156 NTALEL
-162 FGGGRADQR
+162 FGGGRFEER
-171 RGRRLAEIQPGFDA
+171 RGRRLAEIQPGLDA
-185 ELLESK
+185 DLLEAK
-191 MRQVLATGEPV
+191 MRQVLETGEPV
-202 TGYEHVGRTRADP
+202 MGYEHVGRTRADP
-215 GRDRAHAMSFVRLDD
+215 DRDHAHAMSFIRLDD
-230 DSGRALGICY
+230 DNGRALGVCY
-240 AVVDITDRYRA
+240 SVVDITDRYRA

-263 RIGRSLDVMGTAQ
+263 CIGRSLDVMATAQ

-294 LDSVI
+294 LDSVL
-299 RGAEPS
+299 RGAEP
-305 PGPTAGAT
+305 PTGPTAGAT
-313 AVRLVRAGAQTVRAG
+313 AVRLVRAGGQTVRAR
-328 APEAVVEPGEAA
+328 AAEQVVEPGEPA
-340 AYRPSSPQIGCLAH
+340 AYRPASPQIGCLAH
-354 GRSWRAAR
+354 GRPWRAAR
-362 LDPPARDSALPVRPP
+362 LDAAARESALPTP
-377 EHQGEAAPP
+377 ETADTGETPGP
-386 AGQPPTAGS
+386 RT
-395 GQPPTATYEQ
+395 TT
-405 PPSAASE
+405 
-412 WLPAAGSG
+412 AAG
-420 QAPSTGSGRPP
+420 
-431 GPEAEWLPAAGPERA
+431 AA
-446 PAAESVRAPSPGPE
+446 
-460 QAPSAASERAP
+460 
-471 SAESVRAPSAGS
+471 
-483 GQAPTAGSERSP
+483 T
-495 WAGPE
+495 
-500 QAPTAGPEQAPWAG
+500 
-514 PEQAPTA
+514 
-521 GPEHAAS
+521 
-528 AVPVPP
+528 
-534 SSAAPV
+534 
-540 SPEPAEAAAPAP
+540 PAEPV
-552 RPSTGPMA
+552 A
-560 HTAMVVPIL
+560 HTAIVVPIL

-576 VATFFRSRR
+576 VTTFFRARR

-627 LLPHGLPLQEA
+627 LLPHGVPAQEA

-713 LVLQVTRE
+713 LVVQVTRE
-721 GREAGIGGATNP
+721 GREADIVGAATP
-733 GAVGTSC
+733 GAVGASC
-740 LYAVYDPVSLSCDLA
+740 LYAVYDPVSLRCDLA
-755 SAGHLAPAVVAP
+755 SAGHLAPAVLAP
-767 DGTVGFPELPPGPA
+767 DGTVGFPELPEGPA

-810 AAPGAGKE
+810 AAPGAGKD
-818 GLRRVLRSRELP
+818 GLRRVLESRDLP

-951 DESGRGLFLI
+951 DEGGRGLFLI

-984 LDRDTPAPE
+984 LDRDETALDGTSGTAL

>member
-6 GTDTT
+6 DPDTS
-11 GQAPAFGVT
+11 AREAVFGVA
-20 DAVVLVFDAGGA
+20 DSVVLLFDEAGT

-44 GHSAQEMRGRHVE
+44 GFPAAELSGRRVE
-57 SLLAPREA
+57 SLLAGDETG
-65 ARLPAIRKRCAT
+65 RLPGIRAT
-77 DGAWSGAL
+77 ADRDGGWSGVL
-85 LARHQDGRDIT
+85 LARHRDGRT
-96 VDVTVLPL
+96 VAVDVTVLPL
-104 PGDAAPARWLAVA
+104 PGEAGPARWLVVAV
-117 TGAAPSRQ
+117 GAAPSRQ
-125 WTMGPALLER
+125 WTMGPALLEH
-135 MVTEA
+135 MVTEM
-140 PVGIALVDTE
+140 PIGLCFVDPD

-156 NTALER
+156 NTALEH
-162 FGGGRADQR
+162 FGGGTVEQR
-171 RGRRLAEIQPGFDA
+171 RGKRFAEIQPGMNA
-185 ELLESK
+185 EIVEAK
-191 MRQVLATGEPV
+191 MREVLASGEPV
-202 TGYEHVGRTRADP
+202 LGYEHVGRPRSRP
-215 GRDRAHAMSFVRLDD
+215 ERDHAHAMSFVRLDD
-230 DSGRALGICY
+230 DNGRALGVCY
-240 AVVDITDRYRA
+240 AVVDITERYRA
-251 RLRLAL
+251 RQRLAL

-263 RIGRSLDVMGTAQ
+263 RIGRSLDVMDTAQ
-276 DLADV
+276 GLADV

-294 LDSVI
+294 LDAVL

-305 PGPTAGAT
+305 PGPTDAAT
-313 AVRLVRAGAQTVRAG
+313 ALRLVRGGAQNARTGGVM
-328 APEAVVEPGEAA
+328 EVLEPG
-340 AYRPSSPQIGCLAH
+340 RPSTYLPTSPQMDAVAH
-354 GRSWRAAR
+354 GRSWLAAR
-362 LDPPARDSALPVRPP
+362 LDASTR
-377 EHQGEAAPP
+377 EAAI
-386 AGQPPTAGS
+386 PTAL
-395 GQPPTATYEQ
+395 TAT
-405 PPSAASE
+405 
-412 WLPAAGSG
+412 
-420 QAPSTGSGRPP
+420 
-431 GPEAEWLPAAGPERA
+431 AE
-446 PAAESVRAPSPGPE
+446 
-460 QAPSAASERAP
+460 
-471 SAESVRAPSAGS
+471 
-483 GQAPTAGSERSP
+483 
-495 WAGPE
+495 
-500 QAPTAGPEQAPWAG
+500 
-514 PEQAPTA
+514 
-521 GPEHAAS
+521 
-528 AVPVPP
+528 
-534 SSAAPV
+534 
-540 SPEPAEAAAPAP
+540 AEAAGVVDDVP
-552 RPSTGPMA
+552 

-569 ARGVTLG
+569 ARGITLG
-576 VATFFRSRR
+576 VATFLRTRQ

-627 LLPHGLPLQEA
+627 LLPHGVPEQEA

-654 GGDWFDVIPLS
+654 GGDWFDVFPLS

-700 DLSPE
+700 DLGPE

-713 LVLQVTRE
+713 LVVQVTRE
-721 GREAGIGGATNP
+721 GTATDLSGAPNPAGVGA
-733 GAVGTSC
+733 SC
-740 LYAVYDPVSLSCDLA
+740 LYAVYDPVSLRCDLA
-755 SAGHLAPAVVAP
+755 SAGHLAPAVRAP
-767 DGTVGFPELPPGPA
+767 DGTVTFPELPNGPA

-796 EEGSVLAFYTDGLI
+796 AEGSVLAFYTDGLI
-810 AAPGAGKE
+810 AAPGAGRD
-818 GLRRVLRSRELP
+818 GLGRVLASASRDLP
-830 LDQLCRSVV
+830 LDELCRGIV

-858 TRSLAAGQ
+858 TRRLAAGQ

-929 TLICEV
+929 ALICEV

-951 DESGRGLFLI
+951 DEGGRGLFLI

-970 RYTAEGK
+970 RYTTEGK

-984 LDRDTPAPE
+984 LEFDESAPAAVFDPAVIEDL

>member
-6 GTDTT
+6 EKDTT
-11 GQAPAFGVT
+11 GQAPAFGVA
-20 DAVVLVFDAGGA
+20 DSVVLLFDAGG
-32 VVGRPYAAERLL
+32 VVIGRPDTAERFL
-44 GHSAQEMRGRHVE
+44 GHSPEELRGRHVE
-57 SLLAPREA
+57 SLLAPKEV
-65 ARLPAIRKRCAT
+65 ARLPAIAESCTT
-77 DGAWSGAL
+77 DGGWSGVL
-85 LARHQDGRDIT
+85 LARHRDGRDIT
-96 VDVTVLPL
+96 VDVTLLPL
-104 PGDAAPARWLAVA
+104 PEDATPARWLAVA
-117 TGAAPSRQ
+117 AGAARS
-125 WTMGPALLER
+125 MGPALLER

-140 PVGIALVDTE
+140 PVGLALVDTE

-156 NTALER
+156 NTALEH
-162 FGGGRADQR
+162 FGGGRSDER
-171 RGRRLAEIQPGFDA
+171 RGRRLAEIQPGLNA

-191 MRQVLATGEPV
+191 MRQVLATGDPI

-215 GRDRAHAMSFVRLDD
+215 GRDHAHAMSFIRLEDD
-230 DSGRALGICY
+230 DGRPLGVCY

-257 MARASE
+257 MALASE
-263 RIGRSLDVMGTAQ
+263 RIGRSLDVVGTAQ
-276 DLADV
+276 DLSDV

-313 AVRLVRAGAQTVRAG
+313 AVRLVRAGVQMLRAG
-328 APEAVVEPGEAA
+328 ASEAVVEPGEET
-340 AYRPSSPQIGCLAH
+340 AYLPSSPQIGCLAH

-362 LDPPARDSALPVRPP
+362 LDSAGRESALPARGPARGDGTGPIVPTGAGRQVVDA
-377 EHQGEAAPP
+377 ETAPP
-386 AGQPPTAGS
+386 AS
-395 GQPPTATYEQ
+395 G
-405 PPSAASE
+405 
-412 WLPAAGSG
+412 
-420 QAPSTGSGRPP
+420 
-431 GPEAEWLPAAGPERA
+431 GPVRSA
-446 PAAESVRAPSPGPE
+446 PAEPVRPSSPGP
-460 QAPSAASERAP
+460 APSP
-471 SAESVRAPSAGS
+471 SAESATG
-483 GQAPTAGSERSP
+483 PTAESATRPSFESET
-495 WAGPE
+495 G
-500 QAPTAGPEQAPWAG
+500 
-514 PEQAPTA
+514 
-521 GPEHAAS
+521 
-528 AVPVPP
+528 
-534 SSAAPV
+534 SSA
-540 SPEPAEAAAPAP
+540 EPATRPAAEPAP
-552 RPSTGPMA
+552 RPTADSVGRPSTDPVA

-596 AEELVARA
+596 AEEIVARA

-627 LLPHGLPLQEA
+627 LLPHGVPEQEA
-638 VDAASFY
+638 VDAAAFY

-672 VGEVLGHGI
+672 VGEVPGHGI

-700 DLSPE
+700 DLSTE

-713 LVLQVTRE
+713 LVLQATRE
-721 GREAGIGGATNP
+721 GREAGIGGEANL

-767 DGTVGFPELPPGPA
+767 DGTIEFPELPSGPA

-796 EEGSVLAFYTDGLI
+796 EEGTVLAFYTEGLI
-810 AAPGAGKE
+810 AAPGAGRE
-818 GLRRVLRSRELP
+818 GLVRVLRTRDLP
-830 LDQLCRSVV
+830 LDELCRSVV
-839 DELAPSRPYTDDAA
+839 DELAPTRPYTDDAA

-858 TRSLAAGQ
+858 TRSLAAGK
-866 VAVWD
+866 VAVWE

-951 DESGRGLFLI
+951 DEGGRGLFLI

-984 LDRDTPAPE
+984 LDLDAAEPDAAAPG

>member
-6 GTDTT
+6 GTDST
-11 GQAPAFGVT
+11 AHEAVFGVA
-20 DAVVLVFDAGGA
+20 DSVVLLFDEDGA
-32 VVGRPYAAERLL
+32 VVGRPYAAEKLL
-44 GHSAQEMRGRHVE
+44 GYPAAELSGRRVGA
-57 SLLAPREA
+57 LLAADEA
-65 ARLPAIRKRCAT
+65 ARLPGILEASAR
-77 DGAWSGAL
+77 DGGWSGVL
-85 LARHQDGRDIT
+85 LARHQDGRTIA

-104 PGDAAPARWLAVA
+104 PGEAGAARWLVVAV
-117 TGAAPSRQ
+117 GAAPSRQ

-135 MVTEA
+135 MVTRM
-140 PVGIALVDTE
+140 PVGLCLVDTE

-156 NTALER
+156 NTALEQ
-162 FGGGRADQR
+162 FGGGTVEER
-171 RGRRLAEIQPGFDA
+171 RGRRFAEIQPGMNAD
-185 ELLESK
+185 LVESK

-202 TGYEHVGRTRADP
+202 LGYEHVGRPRSHP
-215 GRDRAHAMSFVRLDD
+215 GRDHAHAMSFVRLDD
-230 DSGRALGICY
+230 DNGRVLGVCY

-257 MARASE
+257 MALASE
-263 RIGRSLDVMGTAQ
+263 RIGRSLDVVGTAQ

-294 LDSVI
+294 LDTVV
-299 RGAEPS
+299 RGAEPA
-305 PGPTAGAT
+305 PGPTGGAT
-313 AVRLVRAGAQTVRAG
+313 SVQLMRAGVQTVPGGILAM
-328 APEAVVEPGEAA
+328 VEPGEPCG
-340 AYRPSSPQIGCLAH
+340 YLPSSPQIRSLAH

-362 LDPPARDSALPVRPP
+362 LDAATRDAALPVPLPPAEERPDTESP
-377 EHQGEAAPP
+377 ADGATAEGKTTGAEATGAETPGAAP
-386 AGQPPTAGS
+386 AGTEPVGVAPTG
-395 GQPPTATYEQ
+395 
-405 PPSAASE
+405 
-412 WLPAAGSG
+412 
-420 QAPSTGSGRPP
+420 
-431 GPEAEWLPAAGPERA
+431 AGPM
-446 PAAESVRAPSPGPE
+446 
-460 QAPSAASERAP
+460 
-471 SAESVRAPSAGS
+471 
-483 GQAPTAGSERSP
+483 
-495 WAGPE
+495 
-500 QAPTAGPEQAPWAG
+500 
-514 PEQAPTA
+514 
-521 GPEHAAS
+521 AAS
-528 AVPVPP
+528 A
-534 SSAAPV
+534 AAE
-540 SPEPAEAAAPAP
+540 PEP
-552 RPSTGPMA
+552 
-560 HTAMVVPIL
+560 HTAIVVPIL

-576 VATFFRSRR
+576 MATFFRARQ
-585 DEAFDEDDLRL
+585 DEAFDDDDLRL

-614 ARERAAALVLQRS
+614 TRERAAALVLQRS
-627 LLPHGLPLQEA
+627 LLPHGVPAQEA

-672 VGEVLGHGI
+672 VGEVVGHGI

-721 GREAGIGGATNP
+721 GAEGELGGTATPAGVGA
-733 GAVGTSC
+733 SC
-740 LYAVYDPVSLSCDLA
+740 IYAVYDPVSLRCDLA
-755 SAGHLAPAVVAP
+755 SAGHLAPAVLAP
-767 DGTVGFPELPPGPA
+767 DGTVTFPVLPPGPA

-796 EEGSVLAFYTDGLI
+796 AEGSVLAFYTDGII

-818 GLRRVLRSRELP
+818 GLRRVLESRDLP
-830 LDQLCRSVV
+830 LDELCRAIV

-858 TRSLAAGQ
+858 TRGLAAGQ

-895 EELAFTTE
+895 DELAFTTE

-915 HASGPIRLRLILER
+915 HATGPIRLRLILER

-951 DESGRGLFLI
+951 DEGGRGLFLI

-984 LDRDTPAPE
+984 LEGDGTAVHTPQGLAQDL

>member
-6 GTDTT
+6 GTDST
-11 GQAPAFGVT
+11 AHEAVFGVA
-20 DAVVLVFDAGGA
+20 DSVVLLFDEHGA
-32 VVGRPYAAERLL
+32 VVGRPYAAEQLL
-44 GHSAQEMRGRHVE
+44 GYPAAELGGRRV
-57 SLLAPREA
+57 
-65 ARLPAIRKRCAT
+65 
-77 DGAWSGAL
+77 GAL
-85 LARHQDGRDIT
+85 LAADEADRLPGILEASARDGGWSGVLLARHRDGRTIA

-104 PGDAAPARWLAVA
+104 PGEAGTARWLVVAV
-117 TGAAPSRQ
+117 GAAPSRQ

-135 MVTEA
+135 MVTRM
-140 PVGIALVDTE
+140 PVGFCLVDTE

-156 NTALER
+156 NTALEQ
-162 FGGGRADQR
+162 FGGGTVEER
-171 RGRRLAEIQPGFDA
+171 RGRRLAEIQPGMNAD
-185 ELLESK
+185 LVESK

-202 TGYEHVGRTRADP
+202 LGYELVGRPRSHP
-215 GRDRAHAMSFVRLDD
+215 GRDHAHAMSFVRLDD
-230 DSGRALGICY
+230 DNGRVLGVCY

-257 MARASE
+257 MALASE
-263 RIGRSLDVMGTAQ
+263 RIGRSLDVVGTAQ

-294 LDSVI
+294 LDTVV
-299 RGAEPS
+299 RGAEPA
-305 PGPTAGAT
+305 PGPTGGAT
-313 AVRLVRAGAQTVRAG
+313 SVQLMRAGVQTVPG
-328 APEAVVEPGEAA
+328 GILIMVEPGEPCG
-340 AYRPSSPQIGCLAH
+340 YLPSSPQIRSLAH
-354 GRSWRAAR
+354 GRSWRAAH
-362 LDPPARDSALPVRPP
+362 LDAATRDAALPVHRPP
-377 EHQGEAAPP
+377 AEEPPDAEPP
-386 AGQPPTAGS
+386 ADGETTDGETIDSGPTGT
-395 GQPPTATYEQ
+395 GPTGTEAT
-405 PPSAASE
+405 
-412 WLPAAGSG
+412 G
-420 QAPSTGSGRPP
+420 
-431 GPEAEWLPAAGPERA
+431 AGPM
-446 PAAESVRAPSPGPE
+446 
-460 QAPSAASERAP
+460 
-471 SAESVRAPSAGS
+471 
-483 GQAPTAGSERSP
+483 
-495 WAGPE
+495 
-500 QAPTAGPEQAPWAG
+500 
-514 PEQAPTA
+514 
-521 GPEHAAS
+521 AAS
-528 AVPVPP
+528 A
-534 SSAAPV
+534 AAE
-540 SPEPAEAAAPAP
+540 PEP
-552 RPSTGPMA
+552 
-560 HTAMVVPIL
+560 HTAIVVPIL

-576 VATFFRSRR
+576 MATFFRARQ

-614 ARERAAALVLQRS
+614 TRERAAALVLQRS
-627 LLPHGLPLQEA
+627 LLPHGVPTQEA

-672 VGEVLGHGI
+672 VGEVVGHGI

-721 GREAGIGGATNP
+721 GPEGELGGAATP
-733 GAVGTSC
+733 AGVGASC
-740 LYAVYDPVSLSCDLA
+740 IYAVYDPVSLHCDIA
-755 SAGHLAPAVVAP
+755 SAGHLAPAVLAP
-767 DGTVGFPELPPGPA
+767 DGTVTFPALPPGPA
-781 LGIGGLPFESVELPL
+781 LGVGGLPFESVELPL
-796 EEGSVLAFYTDGLI
+796 AEGSVLAFYTDGII

-818 GLRRVLRSRELP
+818 GLRRVLESRDLP
-830 LDQLCRSVV
+830 LDELCRAIV

-858 TRSLAAGQ
+858 TRGLAAGQ
-866 VAVWD
+866 VAVWE

-882 RVMAARQLAAWGL
+882 RVMAARQLTAWGL
-895 EELAFTTE
+895 DELAFTTE

-915 HASGPIRLRLILER
+915 HAAGPIRLRLILER

-951 DESGRGLFLI
+951 DEGGRGLFLI

-984 LDRDTPAPE
+984 LEGDGTAAHTPQGLAQDL

>member
-6 GTDTT
+6 GTDST
-11 GQAPAFGVT
+11 AHEAVFGVA
-20 DAVVLVFDAGGA
+20 DSVVLLFDEHGA
-32 VVGRPYAAERLL
+32 VVGRPYAAEQLL
-44 GHSAQEMRGRHVE
+44 GYPAAELGGRRV
-57 SLLAPREA
+57 
-65 ARLPAIRKRCAT
+65 
-77 DGAWSGAL
+77 GAL
-85 LARHQDGRDIT
+85 LAADEADRLPGILEASARDGGWSGVLLARHRDGRTIA

-104 PGDAAPARWLAVA
+104 PGEAGTARWLVVAV
-117 TGAAPSRQ
+117 GAAPSRQ

-135 MVTEA
+135 MVTRM
-140 PVGIALVDTE
+140 PVGFCLVDTE

-156 NTALER
+156 NTALEQ
-162 FGGGRADQR
+162 FGGGTVEER
-171 RGRRLAEIQPGFDA
+171 RGRRLAEIQPGMNAD
-185 ELLESK
+185 LVESK

-202 TGYEHVGRTRADP
+202 LGYELVGRPRSHP
-215 GRDRAHAMSFVRLDD
+215 GRDHAHAMSFVRLDD
-230 DSGRALGICY
+230 DNGRVLGVCY

-257 MARASE
+257 MALASE
-263 RIGRSLDVMGTAQ
+263 RIGRSLDVVGTAQ

-294 LDSVI
+294 LDTVV
-299 RGAEPS
+299 RGAEPA
-305 PGPTAGAT
+305 PGPTGGAT
-313 AVRLVRAGAQTVRAG
+313 SVQLMRAGVQTVPG
-328 APEAVVEPGEAA
+328 GILIMVEPGEPCG
-340 AYRPSSPQIGCLAH
+340 YLPSSPQIRSLAH
-354 GRSWRAAR
+354 GRSWRAAH
-362 LDPPARDSALPVRPP
+362 LDAATRDAALPVHRPP
-377 EHQGEAAPP
+377 AEEPPDAEPP
-386 AGQPPTAGS
+386 ADGEPTDGETNDS
-395 GQPPTATYEQ
+395 GPT
-405 PPSAASE
+405 
-412 WLPAAGSG
+412 G
-420 QAPSTGSGRPP
+420 
-431 GPEAEWLPAAGPERA
+431 AGPTGT
-446 PAAESVRAPSPGPE
+446 GPT
-460 QAPSAASERAP
+460 
-471 SAESVRAPSAGS
+471 G
-483 GQAPTAGSERSP
+483 
-495 WAGPE
+495 AGPTGAE
-500 QAPTAGPEQAPWAG
+500 ATGAGPM
-514 PEQAPTA
+514 
-521 GPEHAAS
+521 AAS
-528 AVPVPP
+528 A
-534 SSAAPV
+534 AAE
-540 SPEPAEAAAPAP
+540 PEP
-552 RPSTGPMA
+552 
-560 HTAMVVPIL
+560 HTAIVVPIL

-576 VATFFRSRR
+576 VATFFRARQ

-614 ARERAAALVLQRS
+614 TRERAAALVLQRS
-627 LLPHGLPLQEA
+627 LLPHGVPTQEA

-672 VGEVLGHGI
+672 VGEVVGHGI

-700 DLSPE
+700 DLAPE

-721 GREAGIGGATNP
+721 GSEGELGGAATP
-733 GAVGTSC
+733 AGVGASC
-740 LYAVYDPVSLSCDLA
+740 IYAVYDPVGLHCDIA
-755 SAGHLAPAVVAP
+755 SAGHLAPAVLAP
-767 DGTVGFPELPPGPA
+767 DGTVTFPALPPGPA
-781 LGIGGLPFESVELPL
+781 LGVGGLPFESVELPL
-796 EEGSVLAFYTDGLI
+796 AEGSVLAFYTDGII

-818 GLRRVLRSRELP
+818 GLRRVLESRDLP
-830 LDQLCRSVV
+830 LDELCRAIV

-858 TRSLAAGQ
+858 TRGLAAGQ
-866 VAVWD
+866 VAVWE

-882 RVMAARQLAAWGL
+882 RVMAARQLTAWGL
-895 EELAFTTE
+895 DELAFTTE

-915 HASGPIRLRLILER
+915 HATGPIRLRLILER

-951 DESGRGLFLI
+951 DEGGRGLFLI

-984 LDRDTPAPE
+984 LEGDGTAAHTPQGLAQDL

>member
-6 GTDTT
+6 GTDST
-11 GQAPAFGVT
+11 AHEAVFGVA
-20 DAVVLVFDAGGA
+20 DSVVLLFDEHGA
-32 VVGRPYAAERLL
+32 VVGRPYAAEQLL
-44 GHSAQEMRGRHVE
+44 GYPAAELGGRRV
-57 SLLAPREA
+57 
-65 ARLPAIRKRCAT
+65 
-77 DGAWSGAL
+77 GAL
-85 LARHQDGRDIT
+85 LAADEADRLPGILEASARDGGWSGVLLARHRDGRTIA

-104 PGDAAPARWLAVA
+104 PGEAGTARWLVVAV
-117 TGAAPSRQ
+117 GAAPSRQ

-135 MVTEA
+135 MVTRM
-140 PVGIALVDTE
+140 PVGFCLVDTE

-156 NTALER
+156 NTALEQ
-162 FGGGRADQR
+162 FGGGTVEER
-171 RGRRLAEIQPGFDA
+171 RGRRLAEIQPGMNAD
-185 ELLESK
+185 LVESK

-202 TGYEHVGRTRADP
+202 LGYELVGRPRSHP
-215 GRDRAHAMSFVRLDD
+215 GRDHAHAMSFVRLDD
-230 DSGRALGICY
+230 DNGRVLGVCY

-257 MARASE
+257 MALASE
-263 RIGRSLDVMGTAQ
+263 RIGRSLDVVGTAQ

-294 LDSVI
+294 LDTVV
-299 RGAEPS
+299 RGAEPA
-305 PGPTAGAT
+305 PGPTGGAT
-313 AVRLVRAGAQTVRAG
+313 SVQLMRAGVQTVPG
-328 APEAVVEPGEAA
+328 GILIMVEPGEPCG
-340 AYRPSSPQIGCLAH
+340 YLPSSPQIRSLAH
-354 GRSWRAAR
+354 GRSWRAAH
-362 LDPPARDSALPVRPP
+362 LDAATRDAALPVHRPP
-377 EHQGEAAPP
+377 AEEPP
-386 AGQPPTAGS
+386 DA
-395 GQPPTATYEQ
+395 E
-405 PPSAASE
+405 
-412 WLPAAGSG
+412 
-420 QAPSTGSGRPP
+420 PSTDGETADGETNDSGPTGT
-431 GPEAEWLPAAGPERA
+431 GPTGTGPTGTEATGAGPM
-446 PAAESVRAPSPGPE
+446 
-460 QAPSAASERAP
+460 
-471 SAESVRAPSAGS
+471 
-483 GQAPTAGSERSP
+483 
-495 WAGPE
+495 
-500 QAPTAGPEQAPWAG
+500 
-514 PEQAPTA
+514 
-521 GPEHAAS
+521 AAS
-528 AVPVPP
+528 A
-534 SSAAPV
+534 AAE
-540 SPEPAEAAAPAP
+540 PEP
-552 RPSTGPMA
+552 
-560 HTAMVVPIL
+560 HTAIVVPIL

-576 VATFFRSRR
+576 VATFFRARQ

-614 ARERAAALVLQRS
+614 TRERAAALVLQRS
-627 LLPHGLPLQEA
+627 LLPHGVPTQEA

-672 VGEVLGHGI
+672 VGEVVGHGI

-721 GREAGIGGATNP
+721 GSEGELGGAATP
-733 GAVGTSC
+733 AGVGASC
-740 LYAVYDPVSLSCDLA
+740 IYAVYDPVGLHCDIA
-755 SAGHLAPAVVAP
+755 SAGHLAPAVLAP
-767 DGTVGFPELPPGPA
+767 DGTVTFPALPPGPA
-781 LGIGGLPFESVELPL
+781 LGVGGLPFESVELPL
-796 EEGSVLAFYTDGLI
+796 AEGSVLAFYTDGII

-818 GLRRVLRSRELP
+818 GLRRVLESRDLP
-830 LDQLCRSVV
+830 LDELCRAIV

-858 TRSLAAGQ
+858 TRGLAAGQ
-866 VAVWD
+866 VAVWE

-882 RVMAARQLAAWGL
+882 RVMAARQLTAWGL
-895 EELAFTTE
+895 DELAFTTE

-915 HASGPIRLRLILER
+915 HATGPIRLRLILER

-951 DESGRGLFLI
+951 DEGGRGLFLI

-984 LDRDTPAPE
+984 LEGDGTAAHTPQGLAQDL

>member
-6 GTDTT
+6 DTDST
-11 GQAPAFGVT
+11 AHEAVFGVA
-20 DAVVLVFDAGGA
+20 DSVVLLFDERGA

-44 GHSAQEMRGRHVE
+44 GYPAAELGGRSVDA
-57 SLLAPREA
+57 LLAGDET
-65 ARLPAIRKRCAT
+65 ARLPGILETAVR
-77 DGAWSGAL
+77 DGGWSGVL
-85 LARHQDGRDIT
+85 LARHRDGRAVA

-104 PGDAAPARWLAVA
+104 PGDTGPARWLVVAV
-117 TGAAPSRQ
+117 GAAPSRQ

-135 MVTEA
+135 MVTQM
-140 PVGIALVDTE
+140 PVGLCLVDTE

-156 NTALER
+156 NTALEH
-162 FGGGRADQR
+162 FGGGTVEQR
-171 RGRRLAEIQPGFDA
+171 RGKRLAEIQPGINA
-185 ELLESK
+185 ELVESK
-191 MRQVLATGEPV
+191 MRQVLTTGEPV
-202 TGYEHVGRTRADP
+202 VGYEHVGRTRSLP
-215 GRDRAHAMSFVRLDD
+215 GRDHAHAMSFVRLDD
-230 DSGRALGICY
+230 DNGRALGVCY

-263 RIGRSLDVMGTAQ
+263 RIGRSLDVLGTAQ

-294 LDSVI
+294 LDTVL

-313 AVRLVRAGAQTVRAG
+313 AVRLVRAGVQTVRPG
-328 APEAVVEPGEAA
+328 GVKVLVEPGEPCG
-340 AYRPSSPQIGCLAH
+340 YLPSSPQIGSLAH
-354 GRSWRAAR
+354 GRSWRAAH
-362 LDPPARDSALPVRPP
+362 LDASTREAGLPLPMARPTGASEPTGPKEPTEFAEPTEAKGPTEPSEATEFAESTEPAASTEPVD
-377 EHQGEAAPP
+377 P
-386 AGQPPTAGS
+386 AGLT
-395 GQPPTATYEQ
+395 EE
-405 PPSAASE
+405 SAAAYSE
-412 WLPAAGSG
+412 P
-420 QAPSTGSGRPP
+420 
-431 GPEAEWLPAAGPERA
+431 
-446 PAAESVRAPSPGPE
+446 
-460 QAPSAASERAP
+460 
-471 SAESVRAPSAGS
+471 
-483 GQAPTAGSERSP
+483 
-495 WAGPE
+495 
-500 QAPTAGPEQAPWAG
+500 
-514 PEQAPTA
+514 
-521 GPEHAAS
+521 
-528 AVPVPP
+528 
-534 SSAAPV
+534 
-540 SPEPAEAAAPAP
+540 
-552 RPSTGPMA
+552 
-560 HTAMVVPIL
+560 HTAIVVPIL
-569 ARGVTLG
+569 SRGITLG
-576 VATFFRSRR
+576 VATFFRTRR

-596 AEELVARA
+596 AEEIVARA

-627 LLPHGLPLQEA
+627 LLPHGVPVQEA
-638 VDAASFY
+638 VHAASFY

-654 GGDWFDVIPLS
+654 GGDWFDVILLS

-681 EAAATMGQLR
+681 DAAATMGQLR

-713 LVLQVTRE
+713 LVVQVTRE
-721 GREAGIGGATNP
+721 GAESDLGPANPAGVGA
-733 GAVGTSC
+733 SC
-740 LYAVYDPVSLSCDLA
+740 LYAVYDPVSLRCELA
-755 SAGHLAPAVVAP
+755 SAGHLAPAVLAP
-767 DGTVGFPELPPGPA
+767 DGTVTFPELPPGPA
-781 LGIGGLPFESVELPL
+781 LGVGGLPFESVELPL
-796 EEGSVLAFYTDGLI
+796 AEGTVLAFFTDGLI
-810 AAPGAGKE
+810 AAPGAGVE
-818 GLRRVLRSRELP
+818 GLRQILESRDLP
-830 LDQLCRSVV
+830 LDELCRSVV

-858 TRSLAAGQ
+858 TRGLAAGQ
-866 VAVWD
+866 VAVWE

-951 DESGRGLFLI
+951 DEGGRGLFLI

-984 LDRDTPAPE
+984 LDSDSTAPPTRQAPPAPPTGQDQDPATPPAPQDPAEDR

>member
-6 GTDTT
+6 GTAST
-11 GQAPAFGVT
+11 GRGATFGVP
-20 DAVVLVFDAGGA
+20 DSAVLLFDENGV

-44 GHSAQEMRGRHVE
+44 GRPSSELRGRHVTT
-57 SLLAPREA
+57 LLMPDDA
-65 ARLPAIRKRCAT
+65 ARVPVIAESCAAR
-77 DGAWSGAL
+77 GGWSGVLFAH
-85 LARHQDGRDIT
+85 RRDGRGVA

-104 PGDAAPARWLAVA
+104 PGETGGARWLALAV
-117 TGAAPSRQ
+117 GASPSRQ

-135 MVTEA
+135 MMTQS
-140 PVGIALVDTE
+140 PVGLALVDTQ

-156 NTALER
+156 NTALEH
-162 FGGGRADQR
+162 FGGGPVEQR
-171 RGRRLAEIQPGFDA
+171 RGRRLAEIQPGLDA
-185 ELLESK
+185 ELLEAK
-191 MRQVLATGEPV
+191 MRQVLETGEPLMD
-202 TGYEHVGRTRADP
+202 YEHVGRTRADP
-215 GRDRAHAMSFVRLDD
+215 HRDRAHAMSFIRLDD
-230 DSGRALGICY
+230 DDGRPLGVCY
-240 AVVDITDRYRA
+240 SVVDITERYRA
-251 RLRLAL
+251 RLRLDL

-276 DLADV
+276 DLAEV

-299 RGAEPS
+299 RGAEPT

-313 AVRLVRAGAQTVRAG
+313 AARLVRAGRLSVGGDT
-328 APEAVVEPGEAA
+328 PETALEPGETA
-340 AYRPSSPQIGCLAH
+340 AYRPWSPQIGSLAH
-354 GRSWRAAR
+354 GRSWHAAR
-362 LDPPARDSALPVRPP
+362 LDPATRDAATPERAAPPVPMATPAPTATPETTATPEPTATPETTTTPETTATREPTAVPRPDSPRPP
-377 EHQGEAAPP
+377 E
-386 AGQPPTAGS
+386 
-395 GQPPTATYEQ
+395 
-405 PPSAASE
+405 
-412 WLPAAGSG
+412 
-420 QAPSTGSGRPP
+420 PP
-431 GPEAEWLPAAGPERA
+431 G
-446 PAAESVRAPSPGPE
+446 
-460 QAPSAASERAP
+460 
-471 SAESVRAPSAGS
+471 
-483 GQAPTAGSERSP
+483 
-495 WAGPE
+495 
-500 QAPTAGPEQAPWAG
+500 
-514 PEQAPTA
+514 
-521 GPEHAAS
+521 
-528 AVPVPP
+528 
-534 SSAAPV
+534 
-540 SPEPAEAAAPAP
+540 SPEPAP
-552 RPSTGPMA
+552 RPPADQADEPEPGPSGPGRSRKPTQEA
-560 HTAMVVPIL
+560 VPHTAIVVPIL

-576 VATFFRSRR
+576 VTTFFRSRR

-627 LLPHGLPLQEA
+627 LLPHGVPPQEA

-654 GGDWFDVIPLS
+654 GGDWFDVVPLS

-713 LVLQVTRE
+713 LVIQVTRE
-721 GREAGIGGATNP
+721 GQEADPGGVAGP
-733 GAVGTSC
+733 GAVGASC
-740 LYAVYDPVSLSCDLA
+740 LYAVYDPVGLRCELA

-767 DGTVGFPELPPGPA
+767 DGTVDFPDLPPGPA
-781 LGIGGLPFESVELPL
+781 LGLGGLPFESVELPL

-818 GLRRVLRSRELP
+818 GLRRALAERDLP
-830 LDQLCRSVV
+830 LDQLCRSIV

-853 LLLVR
+853 LLMVR
-858 TRSLAAGQ
+858 TRRLAASH
-866 VAVWD
+866 VAAWD

-882 RVMAARQLAAWGL
+882 RLMAARQLGIWGL

-915 HASGPIRLRLILER
+915 HAAGPIRLRLILER

-951 DESGRGLFLI
+951 DEGGRGLFLI

-984 LDRDTPAPE
+984 LDPADTPARNSGD

>member
-6 GTDTT
+6 DTET
-11 GQAPAFGVT
+11 TAHEAVFGVA
-20 DAVVLVFDAGGA
+20 DSVVLLFDEGGT

-44 GHSAQEMRGRHVE
+44 GYPAAELSGRRVD
-57 SLLAPREA
+57 SLLAGDETG
-65 ARLPAIRKRCAT
+65 RLPGILTVSAR
-77 DGAWSGAL
+77 DGGWSGVL
-85 LARHQDGRDIT
+85 LARHRDGRTIA

-104 PGDAAPARWLAVA
+104 PGEAGPARWLVVAV
-117 TGAAPSRQ
+117 GAAPSRQ

-135 MVTEA
+135 MVTQM
-140 PVGIALVDTE
+140 PIGLCFVDTE

-156 NTALER
+156 NTALEH
-162 FGGGRADQR
+162 FGGGTVEQR
-171 RGRRLAEIQPGFDA
+171 RGKRLAEIQPGMNA
-185 ELLESK
+185 EVVESK

-202 TGYEHVGRTRADP
+202 VAYEHVGRTRAYP
-215 GRDRAHAMSFVRLDD
+215 GRDHAHAMSFVRLDD
-230 DSGRALGICY
+230 DNGRALGVCY
-240 AVVDITDRYRA
+240 GVVDITDRYRA

-263 RIGRSLDVMGTAQ
+263 RIGRSLDVLGTAQ

-281 AVPGLADFVAVDL
+281 AVAGLADFVAVDL
-294 LDSVI
+294 LDTVL

-305 PGPTAGAT
+305 PGPTAAAT
-313 AVRLVRAGAQTVRAG
+313 AVRLVRAGVQTVRG
-328 APEAVVEPGEAA
+328 SGVEVLAQPGEPC
-340 AYRPSSPQIGCLAH
+340 AYLPSSPQIASLAH

-362 LDPPARDSALPVRPP
+362 LDAATRQASLPIPMPVAEPEEGQEGVNPP
-377 EHQGEAAPP
+377 EPADLAEAA
-386 AGQPPTAGS
+386 G
-395 GQPPTATYEQ
+395 
-405 PPSAASE
+405 PSDAPGPSE
-412 WLPAAGSG
+412 TPEAPAAG
-420 QAPSTGSGRPP
+420 A
-431 GPEAEWLPAAGPERA
+431 L
-446 PAAESVRAPSPGPE
+446 
-460 QAPSAASERAP
+460 
-471 SAESVRAPSAGS
+471 
-483 GQAPTAGSERSP
+483 
-495 WAGPE
+495 
-500 QAPTAGPEQAPWAG
+500 
-514 PEQAPTA
+514 
-521 GPEHAAS
+521 
-528 AVPVPP
+528 
-534 SSAAPV
+534 
-540 SPEPAEAAAPAP
+540 EP
-552 RPSTGPMA
+552 
-560 HTAMVVPIL
+560 HTAIVVPIL

-576 VATFFRSRR
+576 VATFLRARR
-585 DEAFDEDDLRL
+585 DEEFDEDDLRL

-614 ARERAAALVLQRS
+614 TRERAAALVLQRS
-627 LLPHGLPLQEA
+627 LLPHGVPAQEA

-700 DLSPE
+700 DLNPE

-713 LVLQVTRE
+713 LVVQVTRE
-721 GREAGIGGATNP
+721 GTATDLAGAANPAGVGA
-733 GAVGTSC
+733 SC
-740 LYAVYDPVSLSCDLA
+740 LYAVYDPVSLRCDLA
-755 SAGHLAPAVVAP
+755 SAGHLAPAVRAP
-767 DGTVGFPELPPGPA
+767 DGTVTFPELPPGSA
-781 LGIGGLPFESVELPL
+781 LGLGGLPFESVELSL
-796 EEGSVLAFYTDGLI
+796 AEGSVLAFYTDGLI

-818 GLRRVLRSRELP
+818 GLRRVLESRDLP
-830 LDQLCRSVV
+830 LDELSRSVV
-839 DELAPSRPYTDDAA
+839 EELAPSRPYTDDAA

-858 TRSLAAGQ
+858 TRGLAAGR

-895 EELAFTTE
+895 DELAFTTE

-951 DESGRGLFLI
+951 DEGGRGLFLI

-984 LDRDTPAPE
+984 LDSEGPAPDPALDAFPDPALDASPDQAFDPSSGSVPSQDP